1 MTADARDDP
10 AKATDTANA
19 RMTTGTDD
27 GPRDDGDIGDDR
39 DSSASTPRDG
49 RGRDARG
56 LRARIAVE
64 LWRAIRHYRAR
75 VLAALALLLLAKAAA
90 VSVPLLLKDI
100 VDGLGRTAGQ
110 PIALPVLLLFAY
122 AVVRFAANALNE
134 VRDMTFVQV
143 TQHAVAS
150 FTVRT
155 FGHLHRLG
163 ARFHSQRETGAVV
176 RDLEK
181 GTAGIGYLLGVAVF
195 TVVPTAIEIGSVLV
209 IVIGKYGGGFTAIIL
224 VTFAVYAAYTT
235 VFTRRRMRYQRRVN
249 VLEAESNARVVD
261 SLLNVDT
268 VKYFA
273 REDVERSRLERVLD
287 AWREAGVD
295 NQYALSTLHIGQSA
309 CIGAGIA
316 AVMLL
321 AGQHVARGTMTVGD
335 LVLINAYIIQISLP
349 LNALGFVFR
358 EAHDAMT
365 NIERLFGLLDARGK
379 PGEEGDAP
387 GAQPLAVRGGAI
399 EFEHVDFGYEPS
411 RQILWDVS
419 FRVEPGQSVA
429 VVGGSGS
436 GKSTLARL
444 LFRLYQPDAGT
455 IRIDGQDLRLV
466 TERSLR
472 DALGIVPQD
481 TILFNDTLAYNIA
494 YGKRDATRGEVI
506 AAARGAQLDAFI
518 ERLPDAYDT
527 RVGERGVRLSGG
539 ERQRVAIARA
549 LLKAPPIVVF
559 DEATSAL
566 DTRSERAIQQELMR
580 VARHRTSLVIA
591 HRLSTIVDADRILVM
606 EHGRLVEQGTHD
618 ELLAS
623 DGVYAQ
629 MWSLQAKQREL
640 ERTEAKFALQPVR
653 INPLVAQVLDAL
665 AEAAARRGVPVFRE
679 LSNEDLVVKADP
691 AALRRFV
698 WELCR
703 GGIDT
708 SGGGRV
714 EVRTARH
721 DPDARITITCTGV
734 DAPELSLADLERLQG
749 AIEDAGGYVVR
760 ERDDVGVTLHLSLPL
775 CAVAPASLQPADA
788 AAPNPGPG
796 AVAAADAKPL
806 DGVRVACVD
815 DHDEAREALA
825 ALLQVAGADV
835 RVFASGH
842 ALLDEMRNTR
852 RADWPAL
859 LVCDIDLGADEEDGY
874 TVMRRVR
881 QLDAERARDGRAP
894 LEALALSGHARERDR
909 TRAVEAGFHAY
920 LTKPAA
926 AADLIATLRALALS
940 SGDIHA
946 EPFESDAPRSPDR
959 APRR

>member
-1 MTADARDDP
+1 MTAGIDDTRPARRGG
-10 AKATDTANA
+10 TA
-19 RMTTGTDD
+19 
-27 GPRDDGDIGDDR
+27 
-39 DSSASTPRDG
+39 
-49 RGRDARG
+49 GRDRRDERG
-56 LRARIAVE
+56 LRLRIAAE
-64 LWRAIRHYRAR
+64 LGRAIWHYRAR
-75 VLAALALLLLAKAAA
+75 VLAAIALLMLAKAAA
-90 VSVPLLLKDI
+90 VAVPLLLKDI
-100 VDGLGRTAGQ
+100 VNGFGRAAGQ
-110 PIALPVLLLFAY
+110 PVAWPVLLLFAY
-122 AVVRFAANALNE
+122 AVVRFASNALNE

-143 TQHAVAS
+143 TQHTVAS

-163 ARFHSQRETGAVV
+163 ARFHAQRETGAVV

-195 TVVPTAIEIGSVLV
+195 TVVPTAIEIGSVIA
-209 IVIGKYGGGFTAIIL
+209 IVIGKYGSGFTAIIV
-224 VTFAVYAAYTT
+224 VTFGVYAACTV
-235 VFTRRRMRYQRRVN
+235 VFTRRRMRVQRRVN
-249 VLEAESNARVVD
+249 ALEAESNARVVD

-273 REDVERSRLERVLD
+273 REDVERDRLERVLD
-287 AWREAGVD
+287 AWREAGID

-321 AGQHVARGTMTVGD
+321 AGQQVARGAMTVGD

-358 EAHDAMT
+358 EANDAMT
-365 NIERLFGLLDARGK
+365 NVERLFGLLDARGK
-379 PGEEGDAP
+379 PGEDGDAP

-399 EFEHVDFGYEPS
+399 EFAHVDFGYEPG
-411 RQILWDVS
+411 RQILSDVS
-419 FRVEPGQSVA
+419 FRIEPGQTVA

-494 YGKRDATRGEVI
+494 YGKRDATRGDVI

-566 DTRSERAIQQELMR
+566 DMRAERAIQQELMR
-580 VARHRTSLVIA
+580 VARHRTTLIIA

-606 EHGRLVEQGTHD
+606 EHGRLVEHGTHD
-618 ELLAS
+618 ALLAS
-623 DGVYAQ
+623 GGVYAQ

-640 ERTEAKFALQPVR
+640 ARTEAKFARQPVR
-653 INPLVAQVLDAL
+653 INPLVSQVLDSL
-665 AEAAARRGVPVFRE
+665 ADEAARRGVPVFRH
-679 LSNEDLVVKADP
+679 LSDEDLVVNADP

-703 GGIDT
+703 GGIDA
-708 SGGGRV
+708 SGGGHL

-721 DPDARITITCTGV
+721 DPEARITIACA
-734 DAPELSLADLERLQG
+734 DADALELSLLDLERLQG
-749 AIEDAGGYVVR
+749 AIEEAGGYVVR
-760 ERDDVGVTLHLSLPL
+760 ERDDTGVTLHLSLPMYV
-775 CAVAPASLQPADA
+775 VAPEPVQPAGSMPPSDA
-788 AAPNPGPG
+788 PAR
-796 AVAAADAKPL
+796 PL
-806 DGVRVACVD
+806 DGLVIAYVD
-815 DHDEAREALA
+815 DHDEARDALA
-825 ALLQVAGADV
+825 ALLQLAGAHV
-835 RVFASGH
+835 HAYASGQ
-842 ALLDEMRNTR
+842 ALLDDLWRAR

-859 LVCDIDLGADEEDGY
+859 LVCDIDLGDDEDDGY
-874 TVMRRVR
+874 AVMSRVR
-881 QLDAERARDGRAP
+881 QLDAARDRAGRAP

-920 LTKPAA
+920 LTKPAV
-926 AADLIATLRALALS
+926 AADLIAALRALAFS
-940 SGDIHA
+940 SGESHA
-946 EPFESDAPRSPDR
+946 EPSPPDARHTDR
-959 APRR
+959 PTRG

>member
-1 MTADARDDP
+1 MTA
-10 AKATDTANA
+10 
-19 RMTTGTDD
+19 GTDELTRAGRD
-27 GPRDDGDIGDDR
+27 PRGNGARPDRHGDSR
-39 DSSASTPRDG
+39 DSRERDT
-49 RGRDARG
+49 RG
-56 LRARIAVE
+56 LRMRIALE
-64 LWRAIRHYRAR
+64 LWRAIRHYRTR
-75 VLAALALLLLAKAAA
+75 VFASIVLLVLAKAAA

-100 VDGLGRTAGQ
+100 VDGFGRAAGQ

-143 TQHAVAS
+143 TQHTVAS

-163 ARFHSQRETGAVV
+163 ARFHSQRETGMVV

-181 GTAGIGYLLGVAVF
+181 GTAGIAYLLGVAVF
-195 TVVPTAIEIGSVLV
+195 TIVPTAIEIGSVLV
-209 IVIGKYGGGFTAIIL
+209 IVISKYGGGFTAIIL

-235 VFTRRRMRYQRRVN
+235 VFTRRRTRYQRRVN
-249 VLEAESNARVVD
+249 ALEAESNSLVVD

-287 AWREAGVD
+287 DWREAGVE

-321 AGQHVARGTMTVGD
+321 AGQYVARGTMTVGD

-358 EAHDAMT
+358 EANDAMT
-365 NIERLFGLLDARGK
+365 NIERLFGLLDARGQ
-379 PGEEGDAP
+379 PGEDGDAP

-399 EFEHVDFGYEPS
+399 EFEHVDFSYEPS

-419 FRVEPGQSVA
+419 FRIEPGQSVA

-494 YGKRDATRGEVI
+494 YGRRDATRGDVI
-506 AAARGAQLDAFI
+506 AAARGAQLDTFI

-580 VARHRTSLVIA
+580 VARHRTSLIIA
-591 HRLSTIVDADRILVM
+591 HRLSTIVDVDRILVM

-640 ERTEAKFALQPVR
+640 ERTEAKFARQPVR
-653 INPLVAQVLDAL
+653 INPLVAHVLDSL

-703 GGIDT
+703 GGIDA
-708 SGGGRV
+708 SGGGQV

-721 DPDARITITCTGV
+721 DPEARITITCAGV
-734 DAPELSLADLERLQG
+734 EAPELSLLDLERLQDT
-749 AIEDAGGYVVR
+749 IEDAGGYVVR
-760 ERDDVGVTLHLSLPL
+760 ERDDHGVTLHLSLPM
-775 CAVAPASLQPADA
+775 CAVAPASLQA
-788 AAPNPGPG
+788 AGTG
-796 AVAAADAKPL
+796 ATVPTKPL
-806 DGVRVACVD
+806 AGVRIACVD
-815 DHDEAREALA
+815 DHDEAREALT
-825 ALLQVAGADV
+825 ALLKFAGADA
-835 RVFASGH
+835 RAFASGQ
-842 ALLDEMRNTR
+842 ALLDELWHAR

-859 LVCDIDLGADEEDGY
+859 LVCDIDLGDDEEDGY

-881 QLDAERARDGRAP
+881 QLDAERPRDGRAP

-926 AADLIATLRALALS
+926 ADDLIAALRALAFS
-940 SGDIHA
+940 SGELHA
-946 EPFESDAPRSPDR
+946 EPSESDVPRNPDP

>member
-1 MTADARDDP
+1 LTADERHRP
-10 AKATDTANA
+10 TATAGIA

-27 GPRDDGDIGDDR
+27 KR
-39 DSSASTPRDG
+39 T
-49 RGRDARG
+49 DAGGKRG
-56 LRARIAVE
+56 LRLRIAVE
-64 LWRAIRHYRAR
+64 LWRSIWHYRAR
-75 VLAALALLLLAKAAA
+75 VLAAIALLVLAKAAA

-100 VDGLGRTAGQ
+100 VDDLGRAAGQ

-143 TQHAVAS
+143 TQHTVAS

-163 ARFHSQRETGAVV
+163 ARFHSQRETGGVV

-195 TVVPTAIEIGSVLV
+195 TVVPTALEIGSVLV
-209 IVIGKYGGGFTAIIL
+209 IVISKYGGGFTAIIC
-224 VTFAVYAAYTT
+224 VTFAVYAAYTI

-249 VLEAESNARVVD
+249 ALEAESNSRVVD

-273 REDVERSRLERVLD
+273 REDVERDRLGRVLD

-321 AGQHVARGTMTVGD
+321 AGERVATGAMTVGD

-358 EAHDAMT
+358 EANDAMT
-365 NIERLFGLLDARGK
+365 NIERLFALLDARGK
-379 PGEEGDAP
+379 PGEDGDAP
-387 GAQPLAVRGGAI
+387 GAQPLVVRGGAI

-481 TILFNDTLAYNIA
+481 TILFNDTIAYNIA

-506 AAARGAQLDAFI
+506 AAARSAQLDAFI

-580 VARHRTSLVIA
+580 VAEQRTSLIIA

-618 ELLAS
+618 ELLENN
-623 DGVYAQ
+623 GVYAQ
-629 MWSLQAKQREL
+629 MWALQAKQREL
-640 ERTEAKFALQPVR
+640 ERTEAKFARQPVR
-653 INPLVAQVLDAL
+653 INPLVAHVLDSL
-665 AEAAARRGVPVFRE
+665 ADAAAQRGVPVFRH
-679 LSNEDLVVKADP
+679 LSDEDLVVKADP

-703 GGIDT
+703 GGIDV
-708 SGGGRV
+708 SGGGQI
-714 EVRTARH
+714 EVHTARH
-721 DPDARITITCTGV
+721 DPDARITIVLAGV
-734 DAPELSLADLERLQG
+734 DAPELSLVDLESLQA
-749 AIEDAGGYVVR
+749 AIEEAGGYVVR
-760 ERDDVGVTLHLSLPL
+760 ERDDAGVTLHLSLPMY
-775 CAVAPASLQPADA
+775 AVAPASLDA
-788 AAPNPGPG
+788 AA
-796 AVAAADAKPL
+796 AASDGGAKPL
-806 DGVRVACVD
+806 DGLRIACVD
-815 DHDEAREALA
+815 DHDEAREALT
-825 ALLQVAGADV
+825 ALLKVAGADV
-835 RVFASGH
+835 TAFASGS
-842 ALLDEMRNTR
+842 ALLDDLRRTR

-859 LVCDIDLGADEEDGY
+859 LVCDIDLGDDEDDGY
-874 TVMRRVR
+874 TVMQRVR
-881 QLDAERARDGRAP
+881 QLDAARDREGRAP
-894 LEALALSGHARERDR
+894 LEALALSGHARDRDR

-926 AADLIATLRALALS
+926 AADLIAALRALAFS
-940 SGDIHA
+940 SGETHA
-946 EPFESDAPRSPDR
+946 EPSEPDTRSTDR
-959 APRR
+959 ASRR

>member
-1 MTADARDDP
+1 
-10 AKATDTANA
+10 
-19 RMTTGTDD
+19 MTTGIDETPTRDREAAASRD
-27 GPRDDGDIGDDR
+27 RRDPHPR
-39 DSSASTPRDG
+39 RDG
-49 RGRDARG
+49 HDEGG
-56 LRARIAVE
+56 LRLRIAGE
-64 LWRAIRHYRAR
+64 LWRAIWHYRAR
-75 VLAALALLLLAKAAA
+75 VLAAIVLLVLAKAAA

-100 VDGLGRTAGQ
+100 VDGFGRVAGQ
-110 PIALPVLLLFAY
+110 PAAWPVLLLFAY

-143 TQHAVAS
+143 TQHTVAS

-163 ARFHSQRETGAVV
+163 ARFHARRETGAVV

-195 TVVPTAIEIGSVLV
+195 TIVPTALEIGSVLV
-209 IVIGKYGGGFTAIIL
+209 IVISKYGGGFTAIIF
-224 VTFAVYAAYTT
+224 VTFAVYAAYTV

-249 VLEAESNARVVD
+249 ALEAESNSRVVD

-273 REDVERSRLERVLD
+273 REDVERDRLDRVLD
-287 AWREAGVD
+287 EWREAGVD
-295 NQYALSTLHIGQSA
+295 NQYALSALHIGQSA

-321 AGQHVARGTMTVGD
+321 AGQQVARGAMTIGD

-358 EAHDAMT
+358 ETNDAMT

-379 PGEEGDAP
+379 PGEDGDAP
-387 GAQPLAVRGGAI
+387 GAQPLVVRGGAI

-411 RQILWDVS
+411 RQILFDVS
-419 FRVEPGQSVA
+419 FRIEPGQTIA

-494 YGKRDATRGEVI
+494 YGKREAARGEVI

-580 VARHRTSLVIA
+580 VAQHRTSLIIA

-606 EHGRLVEQGTHD
+606 EYGRLVEQGTHD
-618 ELLAS
+618 ELLES
-623 DGVYAQ
+623 GGVYAQ

-640 ERTEAKFALQPVR
+640 ERTEAKFARQPVR
-653 INPLVAQVLDAL
+653 INPLVSQVLDSL
-665 AEAAARRGVPVFRE
+665 AEAAAQRGVPVFRHV
-679 LSNEDLVVKADP
+679 SDEDLVVNADP

-698 WELCR
+698 WALCR
-703 GGIDT
+703 GAIEAS
-708 SGGGRV
+708 SGGQL

-721 DPDARITITCTGV
+721 DPEARITIACAGV
-734 DAPELSLADLERLQG
+734 DAMELSLIDLERLQD
-749 AIEDAGGYVVR
+749 AIEEAGGYVVR
-760 ERDDVGVTLHLSLPL
+760 ERDDIGVTLHVSLPMV
-775 CAVAPASLQPADA
+775 AVAPASLQPGALPHPDAGTA
-788 AAPNPGPG
+788 AA
-796 AVAAADAKPL
+796 AKPL
-806 DGVRVACVD
+806 DGLRIACVD
-815 DHDEAREALA
+815 DHDEAREALT
-825 ALLQVAGADV
+825 ALLKVAGADV
-835 RVFASGH
+835 HAYASGQ
-842 ALLDEMRNTR
+842 ALLDDLWRAR

-859 LVCDIDLGADEEDGY
+859 LVCDIDLGDDEEDGY
-874 TVMRRVR
+874 TVMSRVR
-881 QLDAERARDGRAP
+881 ELDAARDRDGRAP
-894 LEALALSGHARERDR
+894 LEALALSGHARDRDR

-920 LTKPAA
+920 LTKPAV
-926 AADLIATLRALALS
+926 AADLIAALRALAFS
-940 SGDIHA
+940 SGEIHA
-946 EPFESDAPRSPDR
+946 EPSESDDTRSPER
-959 APRR
+959 ASRR

>member
-1 MTADARDDP
+1 M
-10 AKATDTANA
+10 
-19 RMTTGTDD
+19 
-27 GPRDDGDIGDDR
+27 
-39 DSSASTPRDG
+39 
-49 RGRDARG
+49 
-56 LRARIAVE
+56 RIALE
-64 LWRAIRHYRAR
+64 LWRAIRHYRTR
-75 VLAALALLLLAKAAA
+75 VFAAIVLLVLAKAAA

-100 VDGLGRTAGQ
+100 VDGFGRAAGQ

-143 TQHAVAS
+143 TQHTVAS

-163 ARFHSQRETGAVV
+163 ARFHSQRETGMVV

-181 GTAGIGYLLGVAVF
+181 GTAGIAYLLGVAVF
-195 TVVPTAIEIGSVLV
+195 TIVPTAIEIGSVLV
-209 IVIGKYGGGFTAIIL
+209 IVISKYGGGFTAIIL

-235 VFTRRRMRYQRRVN
+235 VFTRRRTRYQRRVN
-249 VLEAESNARVVD
+249 ALEAESNSRVVD

-287 AWREAGVD
+287 DWREAGVE

-321 AGQHVARGTMTVGD
+321 AGQYVARGTMTVGD

-358 EAHDAMT
+358 EANDAMT
-365 NIERLFGLLDARGK
+365 NIERLFGLLDARGQ
-379 PGEEGDAP
+379 PGEDGDAP

-399 EFEHVDFGYEPS
+399 EFEHVDFSYEPS

-419 FRVEPGQSVA
+419 FRIEPGQSIA

-494 YGKRDATRGEVI
+494 YGRRDATRGDVI
-506 AAARGAQLDAFI
+506 AAARGAQLDTFI

-580 VARHRTSLVIA
+580 VARHRTSLIIA

-640 ERTEAKFALQPVR
+640 ERTEAKFARQPVR
-653 INPLVAQVLDAL
+653 INPLVAHVLDSL

-703 GGIDT
+703 GGIDA
-708 SGGGRV
+708 SGGGQV

-721 DPDARITITCTGV
+721 DPEARITITCAGV
-734 DAPELSLADLERLQG
+734 EAPELSLLDLERLQDT
-749 AIEDAGGYVVR
+749 IEDAGGYVVR
-760 ERDDVGVTLHLSLPL
+760 ERDDHGVTLHLSLPM
-775 CAVAPASLQPADA
+775 CAVAPASLQPA
-788 AAPNPGPG
+788 G
-796 AVAAADAKPL
+796 AGATVPTKPL
-806 DGVRVACVD
+806 DGVRIACVD
-815 DHDEAREALA
+815 DHDEAREALT
-825 ALLQVAGADV
+825 ALLKFAGADV
-835 RVFASGH
+835 RAFASGQ
-842 ALLDEMRNTR
+842 ALLDDLWHAR

-859 LVCDIDLGADEEDGY
+859 LVCDIDLGDDEEDGY
-874 TVMRRVR
+874 TVMRGVR
-881 QLDAERARDGRAP
+881 QLDAERPRDGRAP

-926 AADLIATLRALALS
+926 ADDLIAALRALAFS
-940 SGDIHA
+940 SGELHA
-946 EPFESDAPRSPDR
+946 EPSESDAPRNPDP

>member
-1 MTADARDDP
+1 MT
-10 AKATDTANA
+10 NGNN
-19 RMTTGTDD
+19 GTDD
-27 GPRDDGDIGDDR
+27 LLRGTGDDR
-39 DSSASTPRDG
+39 DTRGAGAREAG
-49 RGRDARG
+49 RERRERG
-56 LRARIAVE
+56 LRMRIALE
-64 LWRAIRHYRAR
+64 LWRAIWQYRAR
-75 VLAALALLLLAKAAA
+75 VLAAVALLVLAKAAA
-90 VSVPLLLKDI
+90 ISVPLLLKEI
-100 VDGLGRTAGQ
+100 IDGFAGAARQ
-110 PIALPVLLLFAY
+110 PMALPVWLLFAY

-143 TQHAVAS
+143 TQHTVAS
-150 FTVRT
+150 FTTRT

-163 ARFHSQRETGAVV
+163 ARFHAQRETGAVV

-209 IVIGKYGGGFTAIIL
+209 IVISKYGGGFTAIIL
-224 VTFAVYAAYTT
+224 VTFAVYAGYTIAL
-235 VFTRRRMRYQRRVN
+235 TRRRMRYQRRVN
-249 VLEAESNARVVD
+249 ALEAESNSRVVD

-287 AWREAGVD
+287 AWRDAGVD

-358 EAHDAMT
+358 EANDALT

-379 PGEEGDAP
+379 PGEDGDAA
-387 GAQPLAVRGGAI
+387 GAQPLVVRGGAI

-419 FRVEPGQSVA
+419 FRIEPGQSVA

-444 LFRLYQPDAGT
+444 LFRLYQPDAGI

-481 TILFNDTLAYNIA
+481 TILFNDTLAYNIG
-494 YGKRDATRGEVI
+494 YGKRDATRAEII
-506 AAARGAQLDAFI
+506 AAARSAQLDAFI

-580 VARHRTSLVIA
+580 VAQHRTSLIIA
-591 HRLSTIVDADRILVM
+591 HRLSTVVDADRILVM

-623 DGVYAQ
+623 GGVYAQ
-629 MWSLQAKQREL
+629 MWALQAKQREL
-640 ERTEAKFALQPVR
+640 ERTEAKFARLPVR
-653 INPLVAQVLDAL
+653 INPLVAQVLDSL
-665 AEAAARRGVPVFRE
+665 ADAAAQRAVPVFRQ
-679 LSNEDLVVKADP
+679 LADEDLVVKADA

-698 WELCR
+698 WEMCR
-703 GGIDT
+703 AGIDA
-708 SGGGRV
+708 SGGGQL

-721 DPDARITITCTGV
+721 DPDARITITCAGV
-734 DAPELSLADLERLQG
+734 DAPELSLVDLDPLQT
-749 AIEDAGGYVVR
+749 AIEEAGGYVVR
-760 ERDDVGVTLHLSLPL
+760 ERDDNGLTLHLSLPMS
-775 CAVAPASLQPADA
+775 AVAPASTDAQPA
-788 AAPNPGPG
+788 G
-796 AVAAADAKPL
+796 AKPL
-806 DGVRVACVD
+806 DGLRVACVD
-815 DHDEAREALA
+815 DHDEAREALT
-825 ALLQVAGADV
+825 ALLQTAGADV
-835 RVFASGH
+835 HAFASGQ
-842 ALLDEMRNTR
+842 ALLDDLWRTR
-852 RADWPAL
+852 RAEWPAL
-859 LVCDIDLGADEEDGY
+859 LVCDIDLGDDEDDGY
-874 TVMRRVR
+874 AVMSRVR
-881 QLDAERARDGRAP
+881 QLDAERPRDGRAP

-926 AADLIATLRALALS
+926 AADLIATLRALATS
-940 SGDIHA
+940 TGEIHA
-946 EPFESDAPRSPDR
+946 EPSEPDDSRNADA
-959 APRR
+959 AARR

>member
-1 MTADARDDP
+1 
-10 AKATDTANA
+10 
-19 RMTTGTDD
+19 MTTGIDETPIKDREAAA
-27 GPRDDGDIGDDR
+27 GRD
-39 DSSASTPRDG
+39 P
-49 RGRDARG
+49 RGRRPRHDERG
-56 LRARIAVE
+56 LRLRIAVE
-64 LWRAIRHYRAR
+64 LWRAIWHYRTR
-75 VLAALALLLLAKAAA
+75 VLAAIVLLVLAKAAA

-100 VDGLGRTAGQ
+100 VDGFGRAAGQ
-110 PIALPVLLLFAY
+110 PMAWPVLLLFAY
-122 AVVRFAANALNE
+122 AVVRFASNALNE

-143 TQHAVAS
+143 TQHTVAS

-163 ARFHSQRETGAVV
+163 ARFHAQRETGAVV

-195 TVVPTAIEIGSVLV
+195 TVVPTALEIGSVLV
-209 IVIGKYGGGFTAIIL
+209 IVISKYGGGFTAIIF
-224 VTFAVYAAYTT
+224 VTFSVYAAYTV

-249 VLEAESNARVVD
+249 ALEAESNSRVVD

-273 REDVERSRLERVLD
+273 REDVERDRLDRVLD
-287 AWREAGVD
+287 EWREAGVD
-295 NQYALSTLHIGQSA
+295 NQYALSALHIGQSA

-321 AGQHVARGTMTVGD
+321 AGQQVARGAMTIGD

-358 EAHDAMT
+358 EANDAMT

-379 PGEEGDAP
+379 PGEDGDAP
-387 GAQPLAVRGGAI
+387 GAQPLVVRGGAI

-411 RQILWDVS
+411 RQILFDVS
-419 FRVEPGQSVA
+419 FRIEPGQTIA

-580 VARHRTSLVIA
+580 VAQHRTSLIIA

-606 EHGRLVEQGTHD
+606 EHGRLVEHGTHD
-618 ELLAS
+618 ELLES
-623 DGVYAQ
+623 GGVYAQ

-640 ERTEAKFALQPVR
+640 ERTEAKFARQPVR
-653 INPLVAQVLDAL
+653 INPLVSQVLDSL
-665 AEAAARRGVPVFRE
+665 AEAAARRGVPVFRHV
-679 LSNEDLVVKADP
+679 SDEDLVVNADP

-703 GGIDT
+703 GAIEAR
-708 SGGGRV
+708 SGGQL
-714 EVRTARH
+714 EVHTARH
-721 DPDARITITCTGV
+721 DPEARITIACTGV
-734 DAPELSLADLERLQG
+734 DATELSLIDLERLQD
-749 AIEDAGGYVVR
+749 AIEEAGGYVVR
-760 ERDDVGVTLHLSLPL
+760 ERDDTGVTLHVSLPMY
-775 CAVAPASLQPADA
+775 AVAPASMQPAGAVPNPAGA
-788 AAPNPGPG
+788 AAT
-796 AVAAADAKPL
+796 AKPL
-806 DGVRVACVD
+806 DGLRIACVD
-815 DHDEAREALA
+815 DHDEAREALG
-825 ALLQVAGADV
+825 ALLKVAGADV
-835 RVFASGH
+835 HAYASGQ
-842 ALLDEMRNTR
+842 ALLDDLWRAR

-859 LVCDIDLGADEEDGY
+859 LVCDIDLGDDEDDGY
-874 TVMRRVR
+874 AVMSRVR
-881 QLDAERARDGRAP
+881 QLDAARDRDGRAP
-894 LEALALSGHARERDR
+894 LEALALSGHARDRDR

-920 LTKPAA
+920 LTKPAV
-926 AADLIATLRALALS
+926 AADLIAALRALAFS
-940 SGDIHA
+940 SGEIHA
-946 EPFESDAPRSPDR
+946 EPSEPDDTRSPER
-959 APRR
+959 ASRR

>member
-1 MTADARDDP
+1 MRRQP
-10 AKATDTANA
+10 AA
-19 RMTTGTDD
+19 
-27 GPRDDGDIGDDR
+27 P
-39 DSSASTPRDG
+39 P
-49 RGRDARG
+49 RGRRDERG
-56 LRARIAVE
+56 LRVRIAVE
-64 LWRAIRHYRAR
+64 LWRAIWHYRTR
-75 VLAALALLLLAKAAA
+75 VLAAIVLLVLAKAAA

-100 VDGLGRTAGQ
+100 VDGFGRAAGQ
-110 PIALPVLLLFAY
+110 PMAWPVLLLFAY
-122 AVVRFAANALNE
+122 AVVRFASNALNE

-143 TQHAVAS
+143 TQHTVAS

-163 ARFHSQRETGAVV
+163 ARFHAQRETGAVV

-195 TVVPTAIEIGSVLV
+195 TIVPTAIEIGSVLV
-209 IVIGKYGGGFTAIIL
+209 IVISKYGGGFTAIIF
-224 VTFAVYAAYTT
+224 VTFAVYAAYTV

-249 VLEAESNARVVD
+249 ALEAESNSRVVD

-273 REDVERSRLERVLD
+273 REDVERDRLDRVLD
-287 AWREAGVD
+287 EWREAGVD
-295 NQYALSTLHIGQSA
+295 NQYALSALHIGQSA

-321 AGQHVARGTMTVGD
+321 AGQQVARGAMTIGD

-358 EAHDAMT
+358 EANDAMT

-379 PGEEGDAP
+379 PGEDGDAP
-387 GAQPLAVRGGAI
+387 GAQPLVVRGGAI

-411 RQILWDVS
+411 RQILFDVS
-419 FRVEPGQSVA
+419 FRIEPGQTIA

-580 VARHRTSLVIA
+580 VAQHRTSLIIA

-606 EHGRLVEQGTHD
+606 EHGRLVEHGTHD
-618 ELLAS
+618 ELLES
-623 DGVYAQ
+623 GGVYAQ

-640 ERTEAKFALQPVR
+640 ERTEAKFARQPVR
-653 INPLVAQVLDAL
+653 INPLVSQVLDSL
-665 AEAAARRGVPVFRE
+665 AEAAARRGVPVFRHV
-679 LSNEDLVVKADP
+679 SDEDLVVNADP

-703 GGIDT
+703 GAIEAS
-708 SGGGRV
+708 SGGQL

-721 DPDARITITCTGV
+721 DPEARITIACTGV
-734 DAPELSLADLERLQG
+734 DATELSLIDLERLQD
-749 AIEDAGGYVVR
+749 AIEEAGGYVVR
-760 ERDDVGVTLHLSLPL
+760 ERDDTGVTLHLSLPMY
-775 CAVAPASLQPADA
+775 AVAPASMQPAGAVSNLAAGA
-788 AAPNPGPG
+788 AAT
-796 AVAAADAKPL
+796 AKPL
-806 DGVRVACVD
+806 DGLRIACVD
-815 DHDEAREALA
+815 DHDEAREALG
-825 ALLQVAGADV
+825 ALLKVAGADV
-835 RVFASGH
+835 HAYASGQ
-842 ALLDEMRNTR
+842 ALLDDLWRAR

-859 LVCDIDLGADEEDGY
+859 LVCDIDLGDDEDDGY
-874 TVMRRVR
+874 AVMSRVR
-881 QLDAERARDGRAP
+881 QLDAARDRDGRAP
-894 LEALALSGHARERDR
+894 LEALALSGHARDRDR

-920 LTKPAA
+920 LTKPAV
-926 AADLIATLRALALS
+926 AADLIAALRALAFS
-940 SGDIHA
+940 SGEIHA
-946 EPFESDAPRSPDR
+946 EPSEPDDTRSPER
-959 APRR
+959 ASRR

>member
-1 MTADARDDP
+1 MT
-10 AKATDTANA
+10 NGNN
-19 RMTTGTDD
+19 GTDD
-27 GPRDDGDIGDDR
+27 LLRGTGDDR
-39 DSSASTPRDG
+39 DTRGAGAREAG
-49 RGRDARG
+49 RERG
-56 LRARIAVE
+56 LRMRIALE
-64 LWRAIRHYRAR
+64 LWRAIWQYRAR
-75 VLAALALLLLAKAAA
+75 VLAAVALLVLAKAAA
-90 VSVPLLLKDI
+90 ISVPLLLKEI
-100 VDGLGRTAGQ
+100 IDGFAGAARQ
-110 PIALPVLLLFAY
+110 PMALPVWLLFAY

-143 TQHAVAS
+143 TQHTVAS
-150 FTVRT
+150 FTTRT

-163 ARFHSQRETGAVV
+163 ARFHAQRETGAVV

-209 IVIGKYGGGFTAIIL
+209 IVISKYGGGFTAIIL
-224 VTFAVYAAYTT
+224 VTFAVYAGYTIAL
-235 VFTRRRMRYQRRVN
+235 TRRRMRYQRRVN
-249 VLEAESNARVVD
+249 ALEAESNSRVVD

-287 AWREAGVD
+287 AWRDAGVD

-358 EAHDAMT
+358 EANDALT

-379 PGEEGDAP
+379 PGEDGDAP
-387 GAQPLAVRGGAI
+387 GAQPLVVRGGAI

-419 FRVEPGQSVA
+419 FRIEPGQSVA

-444 LFRLYQPDAGT
+444 LFRLYQPDAGI

-481 TILFNDTLAYNIA
+481 TILFNDTLAYNIG
-494 YGKRDATRGEVI
+494 YGKRDATRAEII
-506 AAARGAQLDAFI
+506 AAARSAQLDAFI

-580 VARHRTSLVIA
+580 VAQHRTSLIIA
-591 HRLSTIVDADRILVM
+591 HRLSTVVDADRILVM

-623 DGVYAQ
+623 GGVYAQ
-629 MWSLQAKQREL
+629 MWALQAKQREL
-640 ERTEAKFALQPVR
+640 ERTEAKFARLPVR
-653 INPLVAQVLDAL
+653 INPLVAQVLDSL
-665 AEAAARRGVPVFRE
+665 ADAAAQRAVPVFRQ
-679 LSNEDLVVKADP
+679 LADEDLVVKADA

-698 WELCR
+698 WEMCR
-703 GGIDT
+703 AGIDAARERAVQRRSRAYAAHAVERRAARAADAVRRARSAARASDRHAA
-708 SGGGRV
+708 SGAGPERPAG
-714 EVRTARH
+714 ARDAVQRADVGQRRH
-721 DPDARITITCTGV
+721 ADARDRARRAGARRRRVSRHAAQGRDGREQPRAARPAARRGPVRGSASQRAARSGRHGLGRAGRHRRGAEPGAAAVPVALPVLLQSDPLHEPRARGDRGDDDRAADRCTGNDRDGAAREDRQQRRGRHASGRADRC
-734 DAPELSLADLERLQG
+734 DAHADPRRGPRARVGRGREARRARALRDRAVRARLGQ
-749 AIEDAGGYVVR
+749 R
-760 ERDDVGVTLHLSLPL
+760 
-775 CAVAPASLQPADA
+775 VARRR
-788 AAPNPGPG
+788 G
-796 AVAAADAKPL
+796 VAAAVTGL
-806 DGVRVACVD
+806 
-815 DHDEAREALA
+815 
-825 ALLQVAGADV
+825 
-835 RVFASGH
+835 
-842 ALLDEMRNTR
+842 
-852 RADWPAL
+852 
-859 LVCDIDLGADEEDGY
+859 
-874 TVMRRVR
+874 
-881 QLDAERARDGRAP
+881 
-894 LEALALSGHARERDR
+894 
-909 TRAVEAGFHAY
+909 
-920 LTKPAA
+920 
-926 AADLIATLRALALS
+926 
-940 SGDIHA
+940 
-946 EPFESDAPRSPDR
+946 PRSA
-959 APRR
+959 AP

>member
-1 MTADARDDP
+1 M
-10 AKATDTANA
+10 K
-19 RMTTGTDD
+19 
-27 GPRDDGDIGDDR
+27 DR
-39 DSSASTPRDG
+39 DAAAGRERRQRRDE
-49 RGRDARG
+49 RG
-56 LRARIAVE
+56 LRLRIAVE
-64 LWRAIRHYRAR
+64 LWRAIWRYRAR
-75 VLAALALLLLAKAAA
+75 VVAAVVLLVLAKAAA

-100 VDGLGRTAGQ
+100 VDGFGRAAAQ
-110 PIALPVLLLFAY
+110 PVAWPVLLLFAY
-122 AVVRFAANALNE
+122 AVVRFASNALNE

-143 TQHAVAS
+143 TQHTVAS

-163 ARFHSQRETGAVV
+163 ARFHARRETGAVV

-209 IVIGKYGGGFTAIIL
+209 IVISKYGGGFTAIIF
-224 VTFAVYAAYTT
+224 VTFAVYAAYTV

-249 VLEAESNARVVD
+249 ALEAESNSRVVD

-273 REDVERSRLERVLD
+273 REDVERDRLDRVLD

-321 AGQHVARGTMTVGD
+321 AGQQVARGALTVGD

-358 EAHDAMT
+358 EANDAMT

-379 PGEEGDAP
+379 PGEDGDAP
-387 GAQPLAVRGGAI
+387 GAQPLVVRGGAI

-411 RQILWDVS
+411 RQILSDVS
-419 FRVEPGQSVA
+419 FRIEPGQTVA

-580 VARHRTSLVIA
+580 VARHRTSLIIA

-606 EHGRLVEQGTHD
+606 EHGRLVEHGTHD
-618 ELLAS
+618 ELLES
-623 DGVYAQ
+623 GGVYAQ

-640 ERTEAKFALQPVR
+640 ERTEAKFARQPVR
-653 INPLVAQVLDAL
+653 INPLVSQVLDSL
-665 AEAAARRGVPVFRE
+665 AEAAAQRGVPVFRH
-679 LSNEDLVVKADP
+679 LSDEDLVVEADP

-703 GGIDT
+703 GAVDA
-708 SGGGRV
+708 SRGGQL
-714 EVRTARH
+714 EVRTGRH
-721 DPDARITITCTGV
+721 DPEARITIACAGV
-734 DAPELSLADLERLQG
+734 DATELSLIDLERLQD
-749 AIEDAGGYVVR
+749 AIEEAGGYVVR
-760 ERDDVGVTLHLSLPL
+760 ERDDIGVKLHLSLPI
-775 CAVAPASLQPADA
+775 CAVAPASMQPGDA
-788 AAPNPGPG
+788 VPRPG
-796 AVAAADAKPL
+796 AGAPGSAKPL
-806 DGVRVACVD
+806 DGLRIACVD
-815 DHDEAREALA
+815 DHDEARDALG
-825 ALLQVAGADV
+825 ALLKVAGADV
-835 RVFASGH
+835 RAYASGQ
-842 ALLDEMRNTR
+842 ALLDDLWRAR

-859 LVCDIDLGADEEDGY
+859 LVCDIDLGDDEEDGY
-874 TVMRRVR
+874 TVMSRVR
-881 QLDAERARDGRAP
+881 QLDAARDRDGRAP
-894 LEALALSGHARERDR
+894 LEALALSGHARDHDR
-909 TRAVEAGFHAY
+909 ARAVEAGFHAY
-920 LTKPAA
+920 LTKPAV
-926 AADLIATLRALALS
+926 AADLIAALRALAFS
-940 SGDIHA
+940 SGEIHA
-946 EPFESDAPRSPDR
+946 EPSESDDTRSPER
-959 APRR
+959 GASRR

>member
-1 MTADARDDP
+1 MT
-10 AKATDTANA
+10 NGNN
-19 RMTTGTDD
+19 GTDD
-27 GPRDDGDIGDDR
+27 LLRGTGDDR
-39 DSSASTPRDG
+39 DTRGAGAREAG
-49 RGRDARG
+49 RERRERG
-56 LRARIAVE
+56 LRMRIALE
-64 LWRAIRHYRAR
+64 LWRAIWQYRAR
-75 VLAALALLLLAKAAA
+75 VLAAVALLVLAKAAA
-90 VSVPLLLKDI
+90 ISVPLLLKEI
-100 VDGLGRTAGQ
+100 IDGFAGAARQ
-110 PIALPVLLLFAY
+110 PMALPVWLLFAY

-143 TQHAVAS
+143 TQHTVAS
-150 FTVRT
+150 FTTRT

-163 ARFHSQRETGAVV
+163 ARFHAQRETGAVV

-209 IVIGKYGGGFTAIIL
+209 IVISKYGGGFTAIIL
-224 VTFAVYAAYTT
+224 VTFAVYAAYTIT
-235 VFTRRRMRYQRRVN
+235 LTRRRMRYQRRVN
-249 VLEAESNARVVD
+249 ALEAESNSRVVD

-287 AWREAGVD
+287 AWRDAGVD

-358 EAHDAMT
+358 EANDALT

-379 PGEEGDAP
+379 PGEDGDAP
-387 GAQPLAVRGGAI
+387 GAQPLVVRGGAI

-419 FRVEPGQSVA
+419 FRIEPGQSVA

-444 LFRLYQPDAGT
+444 LFRLYQPDAGI

-481 TILFNDTLAYNIA
+481 TILFNDTLAYNIG
-494 YGKRDATRGEVI
+494 YGKRDSTRAEII
-506 AAARGAQLDAFI
+506 AAARSAQLDAFI

-580 VARHRTSLVIA
+580 VAQHRTSLIIA
-591 HRLSTIVDADRILVM
+591 HRLSTVVDADRILVM

-623 DGVYAQ
+623 GGVYAQ
-629 MWSLQAKQREL
+629 MWALQAKQREL
-640 ERTEAKFALQPVR
+640 ERTEAKFARLPVR
-653 INPLVAQVLDAL
+653 INPLVAQVLDSL
-665 AEAAARRGVPVFRE
+665 ADAAAQRAVPVFRQ
-679 LSNEDLVVKADP
+679 LADEDLVVKADA

-698 WELCR
+698 WEMCR
-703 GGIDT
+703 AGIDA
-708 SGGGRV
+708 SGGGQL

-721 DPDARITITCTGV
+721 DPDARITITCAGV
-734 DAPELSLADLERLQG
+734 DAPELSLVDLDPLQT
-749 AIEDAGGYVVR
+749 AIEEAGGYVVR
-760 ERDDVGVTLHLSLPL
+760 ERDDNGLTLHLSLPMS
-775 CAVAPASLQPADA
+775 AVAPASTDAQPA
-788 AAPNPGPG
+788 G
-796 AVAAADAKPL
+796 AKPL
-806 DGVRVACVD
+806 DGLRIACVD
-815 DHDEAREALA
+815 DHDEAREALT
-825 ALLQVAGADV
+825 ALLQTAGADV
-835 RVFASGH
+835 HAFASGQ
-842 ALLDEMRNTR
+842 ALLDDLWRTR
-852 RADWPAL
+852 RAEWPAL
-859 LVCDIDLGADEEDGY
+859 LVCDIDLGDDEDDGY
-874 TVMRRVR
+874 AVMSRVR
-881 QLDAERARDGRAP
+881 QLDAERPRDGRAP

-926 AADLIATLRALALS
+926 AADLIATLRALATS
-940 SGDIHA
+940 TGEIHA
-946 EPFESDAPRSPDR
+946 EPSEPDDSRNADA
-959 APRR
+959 AARR

>member
-1 MTADARDDP
+1 
-10 AKATDTANA
+10 
-19 RMTTGTDD
+19 MTTGTDD
-27 GPRDDGDIGDDR
+27 PTRGERDDRDDREARGDRARHAAGAARAAPRDD
-39 DSSASTPRDG
+39 PK
-49 RGRDARG
+49 RG
-56 LRARIAVE
+56 LRRRIAGE
-64 LWRAIRHYRAR
+64 LWRAIWRYRAR
-75 VLAALALLLLAKAAA
+75 VLAAIALLILAKAAA

-100 VDGLGRTAGQ
+100 VDGLGRAAGQ

-143 TQHAVAS
+143 TQHTVAT

-195 TVVPTAIEIGSVLV
+195 TIVPTAIEIGSVLM
-209 IVIGKYGGGFTAIIL
+209 IMIGKYGGGFTAIIL
-224 VTFAVYAAYTT
+224 ITFAVYAAYTV

-249 VLEAESNARVVD
+249 ALEAESNSRVVD

-273 REDVERSRLERVLD
+273 REDVERDRLDRVLD
-287 AWREAGVD
+287 EWRDAGVD

-321 AGQHVARGTMTVGD
+321 AGQYVARGTMTVGD

-358 EAHDAMT
+358 EANDAMT
-365 NIERLFGLLDARGK
+365 NVERLFALLDARGK
-379 PGEEGDAP
+379 PGEDGDAP
-387 GAQPLAVRGGAI
+387 GAQPLVVRGGAI

-419 FRVEPGQSVA
+419 FRIEPGQSVA

-472 DALGIVPQD
+472 EALGIVPQD

-494 YGKRDATRGEVI
+494 YGRRDATRADVV

-580 VARHRTSLVIA
+580 VAQHRTSLIIA

-606 EHGRLVEQGTHD
+606 EYGRLVEQGTHD

-623 DGVYAQ
+623 NGVYAQ
-629 MWSLQAKQREL
+629 MWALQAKQREL
-640 ERTEAKFALQPVR
+640 ERTEAKFARQPVR
-653 INPLVAQVLDAL
+653 INPLVAQVLDSL
-665 AEAAARRGVPVFRE
+665 AEAAAARGVPVFRQ
-679 LSNEDLVVKADP
+679 LSDEDLVVKADP
-691 AALRRFV
+691 AALRRFI

-703 GGIDT
+703 GGIDV
-708 SGGGRV
+708 SGGGQV

-721 DPDARITITCTGV
+721 DPDARITITCAGV
-734 DAPELSLADLERLQG
+734 EAPELSLVDLELLQR
-749 AIEDAGGYVVR
+749 AIEEAGGYILR
-760 ERDDVGVTLHLSLPL
+760 ERDDVGVTLHLSLPV
-775 CAVAPASLQPADA
+775 CAVAPASMQL
-788 AAPNPGPG
+788 PG
-796 AVAAADAKPL
+796 AGAPGSDAGATSADAKPPL
-806 DGVRVACVD
+806 DGLRIACVD
-815 DHDEAREALA
+815 DHDEAREALT
-825 ALLQVAGADV
+825 ALLKVAGADV
-835 RVFASGH
+835 QAFASGQ
-842 ALLDEMRNTR
+842 ALLDDLWR
-852 RADWPAL
+852 RRRVDWPTL
-859 LVCDIDLGADEEDGY
+859 LVCDIDLGDDEEDGY
-874 TVMRRVR
+874 AVMRRVR
-881 QLDAERARDGRAP
+881 QLDADRPRDGRAP
-894 LEALALSGHARERDR
+894 LEALALSGHARDRDR

-920 LTKPAA
+920 LTKPAV
-926 AADLIATLRALALS
+926 AADLIAALRALAFS
-940 SGDIHA
+940 SGEIHA
-946 EPFESDAPRSPDR
+946 EPSEPDDHRSRDR

>member
-1 MTADARDDP
+1 
-10 AKATDTANA
+10 
-19 RMTTGTDD
+19 MTTGIDET
-27 GPRDDGDIGDDR
+27 PIKDR
-39 DSSASTPRDG
+39 DAAAGRERRQRRDE
-49 RGRDARG
+49 RG
-56 LRARIAVE
+56 LRLRIAVE
-64 LWRAIRHYRAR
+64 LWRAIWRYRAR
-75 VLAALALLLLAKAAA
+75 VVAAVVLLVLAKAAA

-100 VDGLGRTAGQ
+100 VDGFGRAAAQ
-110 PIALPVLLLFAY
+110 PVAWPVLLLFAY
-122 AVVRFAANALNE
+122 AVVRFASNALNE

-143 TQHAVAS
+143 TQHTVAS

-163 ARFHSQRETGAVV
+163 ARFHARRETGAVV

-209 IVIGKYGGGFTAIIL
+209 IVISKYGGGFTAIIF
-224 VTFAVYAAYTT
+224 VTFAVYAAYTV

-249 VLEAESNARVVD
+249 ALEAESNSRVVD

-273 REDVERSRLERVLD
+273 REDVERDRLDRVLD

-321 AGQHVARGTMTVGD
+321 AGQQVARGALTVGD

-358 EAHDAMT
+358 EANDAMT

-379 PGEEGDAP
+379 PGEDGDAP
-387 GAQPLAVRGGAI
+387 GAQPLVVRGGAI

-411 RQILWDVS
+411 RQILSDVS
-419 FRVEPGQSVA
+419 FRIEPGQTVA

-580 VARHRTSLVIA
+580 VARHRTSLIIA

-606 EHGRLVEQGTHD
+606 EHGRLVEHGTHD
-618 ELLAS
+618 ELLES
-623 DGVYAQ
+623 GGVYAQ

-640 ERTEAKFALQPVR
+640 ERTEAKFARQPVR
-653 INPLVAQVLDAL
+653 INPLVSQVLDSL
-665 AEAAARRGVPVFRE
+665 AEAAAQRGVPVFRH
-679 LSNEDLVVKADP
+679 LSDEDLVVEADP

-703 GGIDT
+703 GAVDA
-708 SGGGRV
+708 SRGGQL
-714 EVRTARH
+714 EVRTGRH
-721 DPDARITITCTGV
+721 DPEARITIACAGV
-734 DAPELSLADLERLQG
+734 DATELSLIDLERLQD
-749 AIEDAGGYVVR
+749 AIEEAGGYVVR
-760 ERDDVGVTLHLSLPL
+760 ERDDIGVKLHLSLPI
-775 CAVAPASLQPADA
+775 CAVAPASMQPGDA
-788 AAPNPGPG
+788 VPRPG
-796 AVAAADAKPL
+796 AGAPGSAKPL
-806 DGVRVACVD
+806 DGLRIACVD
-815 DHDEAREALA
+815 DHDEARDALG
-825 ALLQVAGADV
+825 ALLKVAGADV
-835 RVFASGH
+835 RAYASGQ
-842 ALLDEMRNTR
+842 ALLDDLWRAR

-859 LVCDIDLGADEEDGY
+859 LVCDIDLGDDEEDGY
-874 TVMRRVR
+874 TVMSRVR
-881 QLDAERARDGRAP
+881 QLDAARDRDGRAP
-894 LEALALSGHARERDR
+894 LEALALSGHARDHDR
-909 TRAVEAGFHAY
+909 ARAVEAGFHAY
-920 LTKPAA
+920 LTKPAV
-926 AADLIATLRALALS
+926 AADLIAALRALAFS
-940 SGDIHA
+940 SGEIHA
-946 EPFESDAPRSPDR
+946 EPSESDDTRSPER
-959 APRR
+959 GASRR

>member
-1 MTADARDDP
+1 
-10 AKATDTANA
+10 
-19 RMTTGTDD
+19 MTTGIDD
-27 GPRDDGDIGDDR
+27 
-39 DSSASTPRDG
+39 TPTRHHDAPAARA
-49 RGRDARG
+49 RGDARG
-56 LRARIAVE
+56 LRLRIAGE
-64 LWRAIRHYRAR
+64 LWRAIWRYRAR
-75 VLAALALLLLAKAAA
+75 VLAAIGLLVLAKAAA

-100 VDGLGRTAGQ
+100 VDGFGRVAGQ
-110 PIALPVLLLFAY
+110 PMAWPVLLLFAY
-122 AVVRFAANALNE
+122 AVVRFASNALNE

-143 TQHAVAS
+143 TQHTVAS

-163 ARFHSQRETGAVV
+163 ARFHAQRETGAVV

-195 TVVPTAIEIGSVLV
+195 TIVPTAIEIGSVLV

-224 VTFAVYAAYTT
+224 VTFAVYAAYTV

-249 VLEAESNARVVD
+249 ALEAESNSRVVD

-273 REDVERSRLERVLD
+273 REDVERDRLDRVLD

-321 AGQHVARGTMTVGD
+321 AGQQVARGAMTIGD

-358 EAHDAMT
+358 EANDAMT
-365 NIERLFGLLDARGK
+365 NVERLFGLLDARGK
-379 PGEEGDAP
+379 PGEDGDAP
-387 GAQPLAVRGGAI
+387 GAQPLVVRGGAI

-411 RQILWDVS
+411 RQILFDVS
-419 FRVEPGQSVA
+419 FRIEPGQTIA

-494 YGKRDATRGEVI
+494 YGKRDATRGEVV

-580 VARHRTSLVIA
+580 VAQHRTSLIIA

-606 EHGRLVEQGTHD
+606 EHGRLVEHGTHD
-618 ELLAS
+618 ELLES
-623 DGVYAQ
+623 GGVYAQ

-640 ERTEAKFALQPVR
+640 ERTEAKFARQPVR
-653 INPLVAQVLDAL
+653 INPLVSQVLDAL
-665 AEAAARRGVPVFRE
+665 AEAAAQRGVPVFRHM
-679 LSNEDLVVKADP
+679 SDEDLVVKADP

-703 GGIDT
+703 GAIDAS
-708 SGGGRV
+708 SGGQL

-721 DPDARITITCTGV
+721 DPEARITIACAGV
-734 DAPELSLADLERLQG
+734 DATELSLIDLERLQDT
-749 AIEDAGGYVVR
+749 IEEAGGYVVR
-760 ERDDVGVTLHLSLPL
+760 ERDDIGVTLHLSLPM
-775 CAVAPASLQPADA
+775 CAVAPASMQPGGAVPNADA
-788 AAPNPGPG
+788 G
-796 AVAAADAKPL
+796 VAAAARPL
-806 DGVRVACVD
+806 DGLRIACVD
-815 DHDEAREALA
+815 DHDEARDALT

-835 RVFASGH
+835 HAYASGQ
-842 ALLDEMRNTR
+842 ALLDDLWRAR

-859 LVCDIDLGADEEDGY
+859 LVCDIDLGDDEEDGY
-874 TVMRRVR
+874 TVMSRVR
-881 QLDAERARDGRAP
+881 QLDAARDRDGRAP
-894 LEALALSGHARERDR
+894 LEALALSGHARDRDR

-920 LTKPAA
+920 LTKPAV
-926 AADLIATLRALALS
+926 AADLIAALRALAYS
-940 SGDIHA
+940 SGEIHA
-946 EPFESDAPRSPDR
+946 EPSESDDTRSPER
-959 APRR
+959 ASRR

>member
-1 MTADARDDP
+1 
-10 AKATDTANA
+10 
-19 RMTTGTDD
+19 MTTGIDETPIKDREAAA
-27 GPRDDGDIGDDR
+27 GRDRRGR
-39 DSSASTPRDG
+39 RDG
-49 RGRDARG
+49 RG
-56 LRARIAVE
+56 LRMRIAVE
-64 LWRAIRHYRAR
+64 LWRAIWHYRAR
-75 VLAALALLLLAKAAA
+75 VLAAVVLLVLAKAAA

-100 VDGLGRTAGQ
+100 VDGFGRVAGQ
-110 PIALPVLLLFAY
+110 PMTWPVLLLFAY
-122 AVVRFAANALNE
+122 AVVRFASNALNE

-143 TQHAVAS
+143 TQHTVAT

-163 ARFHSQRETGAVV
+163 ARFHAQRETGAVV

-195 TVVPTAIEIGSVLV
+195 TVVPTALEIGSVLV
-209 IVIGKYGGGFTAIIL
+209 IVISKYGGGFTAIIF
-224 VTFAVYAAYTT
+224 VTFTVYAAYTV

-249 VLEAESNARVVD
+249 ALEAESNSRVVD

-273 REDVERSRLERVLD
+273 REDVERDRLDRVLD
-287 AWREAGVD
+287 EWREAGVD
-295 NQYALSTLHIGQSA
+295 NQYALSALHIGQSA

-321 AGQHVARGTMTVGD
+321 AGQQVARGAMTIGD

-358 EAHDAMT
+358 EANDAMT

-379 PGEEGDAP
+379 PGEDGDAP
-387 GAQPLAVRGGAI
+387 GAQPLVVRGGAI

-411 RQILWDVS
+411 RQILFDVS
-419 FRVEPGQSVA
+419 FRIEPGQTIA

-580 VARHRTSLVIA
+580 VAQHRTSLIIA

-606 EHGRLVEQGTHD
+606 EHGRLVEHGTHD
-618 ELLAS
+618 ELLES
-623 DGVYAQ
+623 GGVYAQ

-640 ERTEAKFALQPVR
+640 ERTEAKFARQPVR
-653 INPLVAQVLDAL
+653 INPLVSQVLDSL
-665 AEAAARRGVPVFRE
+665 AEAAARRGVPVFRHV
-679 LSNEDLVVKADP
+679 SDEDLVVNADP

-703 GGIDT
+703 GAIEAS
-708 SGGGRV
+708 SGGQL
-714 EVRTARH
+714 EVHTARH
-721 DPDARITITCTGV
+721 DPEARITIACTDV
-734 DAPELSLADLERLQG
+734 DATELSLIDLERLQD
-749 AIEDAGGYVVR
+749 AIEEAGGYVVR
-760 ERDDVGVTLHLSLPL
+760 ERDDTGVTLHVSLPMY
-775 CAVAPASLQPADA
+775 AVAPASMQPAGAVPNPAVGA
-788 AAPNPGPG
+788 AAT
-796 AVAAADAKPL
+796 AKPL
-806 DGVRVACVD
+806 DGLRIACVD
-815 DHDEAREALA
+815 DHDEAREALT
-825 ALLQVAGADV
+825 ALLKVAGADV
-835 RVFASGH
+835 HAYASGQ
-842 ALLDEMRNTR
+842 ALLDDLWRAR

-859 LVCDIDLGADEEDGY
+859 LVCDIDLGDDEDDGY
-874 TVMRRVR
+874 AVMSRVR
-881 QLDAERARDGRAP
+881 QLDAARDRDGRAP
-894 LEALALSGHARERDR
+894 LEALALSGHARDRDR

-920 LTKPAA
+920 LTKPAV
-926 AADLIATLRALALS
+926 AADLIAALRALAFS
-940 SGDIHA
+940 SGEIHA
-946 EPFESDAPRSPDR
+946 EPSEPDDIRSSER
-959 APRR
+959 ASRR

>member
-1 MTADARDDP
+1 MT
-10 AKATDTANA
+10 NGNN
-19 RMTTGTDD
+19 GTDD
-27 GPRDDGDIGDDR
+27 LLRGTGDDR
-39 DSSASTPRDG
+39 DTRGAGAREAG
-49 RGRDARG
+49 RERRERG
-56 LRARIAVE
+56 LRMRIALE
-64 LWRAIRHYRAR
+64 LWRAIWQYRAR
-75 VLAALALLLLAKAAA
+75 VLAAVALLVLAKAAA
-90 VSVPLLLKDI
+90 ISVPLLLKEI
-100 VDGLGRTAGQ
+100 IDGFAGAARQ
-110 PIALPVLLLFAY
+110 PMALPVWLLFAY

-143 TQHAVAS
+143 TQHTVAS
-150 FTVRT
+150 FTTRT

-163 ARFHSQRETGAVV
+163 ARFHAQRETGAVV

-209 IVIGKYGGGFTAIIL
+209 IVISKYGGGFTAIIL
-224 VTFAVYAAYTT
+224 VTFAVYAAYTIAL
-235 VFTRRRMRYQRRVN
+235 TRRRMRYQRRVN
-249 VLEAESNARVVD
+249 ALEAESNSRVVD

-287 AWREAGVD
+287 AWRDAGVD

-358 EAHDAMT
+358 EANDALT

-379 PGEEGDAP
+379 PGEDGDAP
-387 GAQPLAVRGGAI
+387 GAQPLVVRGGAI

-419 FRVEPGQSVA
+419 FRIEPGQSVA

-444 LFRLYQPDAGT
+444 LFRLYQPDAGI
-455 IRIDGQDLRLV
+455 IRVDGQDLRLV

-481 TILFNDTLAYNIA
+481 TILFNDTLAYNIG
-494 YGKRDATRGEVI
+494 YGKRDSTRAEII
-506 AAARGAQLDAFI
+506 AAARSAQLDAFI

-580 VARHRTSLVIA
+580 VAQHRTSLIIA
-591 HRLSTIVDADRILVM
+591 HRLSTVVDADRILVM

-623 DGVYAQ
+623 GGVYAQ
-629 MWSLQAKQREL
+629 MWALQAKQREL
-640 ERTEAKFALQPVR
+640 ERTEAKFARLPVR
-653 INPLVAQVLDAL
+653 INPLVAQVLDSL
-665 AEAAARRGVPVFRE
+665 ADAAAQRAVPVFRQ
-679 LSNEDLVVKADP
+679 LADEDLVVKADA

-698 WELCR
+698 WEMCR
-703 GGIDT
+703 AGIDA
-708 SGGGRV
+708 SGGGQL

-721 DPDARITITCTGV
+721 DPDARITITCAGV
-734 DAPELSLADLERLQG
+734 DAPELSLVDLDPLQT
-749 AIEDAGGYVVR
+749 AIEEAGGYVVR
-760 ERDDVGVTLHLSLPL
+760 ERDDNGLTLHLSLPMS
-775 CAVAPASLQPADA
+775 AVAPASTDAQPA
-788 AAPNPGPG
+788 G
-796 AVAAADAKPL
+796 AKPL
-806 DGVRVACVD
+806 DGLRIACVD
-815 DHDEAREALA
+815 DHDEAREALT
-825 ALLQVAGADV
+825 ALLQTAGADV
-835 RVFASGH
+835 HAFASGQ
-842 ALLDEMRNTR
+842 ALLDDLWRTR
-852 RADWPAL
+852 RVEWPAL
-859 LVCDIDLGADEEDGY
+859 LVCDIDLGDDEDDGY
-874 TVMRRVR
+874 AVMSRVR
-881 QLDAERARDGRAP
+881 QLDAERPRDGRAP

-926 AADLIATLRALALS
+926 AADLIATLRALATS
-940 SGDIHA
+940 TGEIHA
-946 EPFESDAPRSPDR
+946 EPSEPDDSRNADA
-959 APRR
+959 AARR

>member
-1 MTADARDDP
+1 TGARGDRRGD
-10 AKATDTANA
+10 
-19 RMTTGTDD
+19 
-27 GPRDDGDIGDDR
+27 PRDSR
-39 DSSASTPRDG
+39 D
-49 RGRDARG
+49 RG
-56 LRARIAVE
+56 LRMRIALE

-75 VLAALALLLLAKAAA
+75 VFAAIVLLLFAKAAA

-100 VDGLGRTAGQ
+100 VDGFGRAAGQ

-143 TQHAVAS
+143 TQHTVAS

-163 ARFHSQRETGAVV
+163 ARFHSQRETGMVV

-209 IVIGKYGGGFTAIIL
+209 IVISKYGGGFTAIIL

-249 VLEAESNARVVD
+249 ALEAESNSRVVD

-287 AWREAGVD
+287 DWREAGVE

-321 AGQHVARGTMTVGD
+321 AGQYVARGTMTVGD

-358 EAHDAMT
+358 EANDAMT
-365 NIERLFGLLDARGK
+365 NIERLFGLLDARGQ
-379 PGEEGDAP
+379 PGEDGDAP

-494 YGKRDATRGEVI
+494 YGKRDATRGDVI
-506 AAARGAQLDAFI
+506 AAARGAQLDTFI

-580 VARHRTSLVIA
+580 VARHRTSLIIA

-640 ERTEAKFALQPVR
+640 ERTEAKFARQPVR
-653 INPLVAQVLDAL
+653 INPLVAHVLDSL
-665 AEAAARRGVPVFRE
+665 SEAATRRGVPVFRE
-679 LSNEDLVVKADP
+679 LSNEDLVVEADP

-703 GGIDT
+703 GGIDA
-708 SGGGRV
+708 SGGGQV

-721 DPDARITITCTGV
+721 DPEARITITCAGV
-734 DAPELSLADLERLQG
+734 EAPELSLLDLERLQDT
-749 AIEDAGGYVVR
+749 IEDAGGYVVR
-760 ERDDVGVTLHLSLPL
+760 ERDDHGVTLHLSLPM
-775 CAVAPASLQPADA
+775 CAVAPASVQPAGA
-788 AAPNPGPG
+788 GPTLPT
-796 AVAAADAKPL
+796 KSL
-806 DGVRVACVD
+806 DGVRIACVD
-815 DHDEAREALA
+815 DHDEAREALT
-825 ALLQVAGADV
+825 ALLKVAGADV
-835 RVFASGH
+835 HAFASGQ
-842 ALLDEMRNTR
+842 ALLDDLWRTR

-859 LVCDIDLGADEEDGY
+859 LVCDIDLGDDEEDGY

-881 QLDAERARDGRAP
+881 QLDAERAREGRAP

-926 AADLIATLRALALS
+926 ADDLIAALRALAFS
-940 SGDIHA
+940 SGELHA
-946 EPFESDAPRSPDR
+946 EPSESDAPRNPDP
-959 APRR
+959 ASRR

>member
-1 MTADARDDP
+1 MT
-10 AKATDTANA
+10 NGNNG
-19 RMTTGTDD
+19 TGDLLRGT
-27 GPRDDGDIGDDR
+27 GDDR
-39 DSSASTPRDG
+39 DTRGAGAREAG
-49 RGRDARG
+49 RERRERG
-56 LRARIAVE
+56 LRMRIALE
-64 LWRAIRHYRAR
+64 LWRAIWQYRAR
-75 VLAALALLLLAKAAA
+75 VLAAVALLVLAKAAA
-90 VSVPLLLKDI
+90 ISVPLLLKEI
-100 VDGLGRTAGQ
+100 IDGFAGAARQ
-110 PIALPVLLLFAY
+110 PMALPVWLLFAY

-143 TQHAVAS
+143 TQHTVAS
-150 FTVRT
+150 FTTRT

-163 ARFHSQRETGAVV
+163 ARFHARRETGAVV

-209 IVIGKYGGGFTAIIL
+209 IVISKYGGGFTAIIL
-224 VTFAVYAAYTT
+224 VTFAVYAAYTIAL
-235 VFTRRRMRYQRRVN
+235 TRRRMRYQRRVN
-249 VLEAESNARVVD
+249 ALEAESNSRVVD

-287 AWREAGVD
+287 AWRDAGVD

-358 EAHDAMT
+358 EANDALT

-379 PGEEGDAP
+379 PGEDGDAP
-387 GAQPLAVRGGAI
+387 GAQPLVVRGGAI

-419 FRVEPGQSVA
+419 FRIEPGQSVA

-444 LFRLYQPDAGT
+444 LFRLYQPDAGI

-481 TILFNDTLAYNIA
+481 TILFNDTLAYNIG
-494 YGKRDATRGEVI
+494 YGKRDATRAEII
-506 AAARGAQLDAFI
+506 AAARSAQLDAFI

-580 VARHRTSLVIA
+580 VAQHRTSLIIA
-591 HRLSTIVDADRILVM
+591 HRLSTVVDADRILVM

-623 DGVYAQ
+623 GGVYAQ
-629 MWSLQAKQREL
+629 MWALQAKQREL
-640 ERTEAKFALQPVR
+640 ERTEAKFARLPVR
-653 INPLVAQVLDAL
+653 INPLVAQVLDSL
-665 AEAAARRGVPVFRE
+665 ADAAAQRAVPVFRQ
-679 LSNEDLVVKADP
+679 LADEDLVVKADA

-698 WELCR
+698 WEMCR
-703 GGIDT
+703 AGIDA
-708 SGGGRV
+708 SGGGQL

-721 DPDARITITCTGV
+721 DPDARITITCAGV
-734 DAPELSLADLERLQG
+734 DAPELSLVDLDPLQT
-749 AIEDAGGYVVR
+749 AIEEAGGYVVR
-760 ERDDVGVTLHLSLPL
+760 ERDDNGLTLHLSLPMS
-775 CAVAPASLQPADA
+775 AVAPASTDAQPA
-788 AAPNPGPG
+788 G
-796 AVAAADAKPL
+796 AKPL
-806 DGVRVACVD
+806 DGLRVACVD
-815 DHDEAREALA
+815 DHDEAREALT
-825 ALLQVAGADV
+825 ALLQTAGADV
-835 RVFASGH
+835 HAFASGQ
-842 ALLDEMRNTR
+842 ALLDDLWRTR
-852 RADWPAL
+852 RAEWPAL
-859 LVCDIDLGADEEDGY
+859 LVCDIDLGDDEDDGY
-874 TVMRRVR
+874 AVMSRVR
-881 QLDAERARDGRAP
+881 QLDAERPRDGRAP

-926 AADLIATLRALALS
+926 AADLIATLRALATS
-940 SGDIHA
+940 TGEIHA
-946 EPFESDAPRSPDR
+946 EPSEPDDSRNADA
-959 APRR
+959 AARR

>member
-1 MTADARDDP
+1 MTA
-10 AKATDTANA
+10 
-19 RMTTGTDD
+19 GTDEL
-27 GPRDDGDIGDDR
+27 
-39 DSSASTPRDG
+39 TRDG
-49 RGRDARG
+49 RDPRGNGARPDRHGDSRDSRERDTRG
-56 LRARIAVE
+56 LRMRIALE
-64 LWRAIRHYRAR
+64 LWRAIRHYRTR
-75 VLAALALLLLAKAAA
+75 VFAAIVLLVLAKAAA

-100 VDGLGRTAGQ
+100 VDGFGRATGQ

-143 TQHAVAS
+143 TQHTVAS

-163 ARFHSQRETGAVV
+163 ARFHSQRETGMVV

-181 GTAGIGYLLGVAVF
+181 GTAGIAYLLGVAVF
-195 TVVPTAIEIGSVLV
+195 TIVPTAIEIGSVLV
-209 IVIGKYGGGFTAIIL
+209 IVISKYGGGFTAIIL

-235 VFTRRRMRYQRRVN
+235 VFTRRRTRYQRRVN
-249 VLEAESNARVVD
+249 ALEAESNSRVVD

-287 AWREAGVD
+287 DWREAGVE

-321 AGQHVARGTMTVGD
+321 AGQYVARGTMTVGD

-358 EAHDAMT
+358 EANDAMT
-365 NIERLFGLLDARGK
+365 NIERLFGLLDARGQ
-379 PGEEGDAP
+379 PGEDGDAP

-399 EFEHVDFGYEPS
+399 EFEHVDFSYEPS

-419 FRVEPGQSVA
+419 FRIEPGQSVA

-494 YGKRDATRGEVI
+494 YGRRDATRGDVI
-506 AAARGAQLDAFI
+506 AAARGAQLDTFI

-580 VARHRTSLVIA
+580 VARHRTSLIIA

-640 ERTEAKFALQPVR
+640 ERTEAKFARQPVR
-653 INPLVAQVLDAL
+653 INPLVAHVLDSL

-703 GGIDT
+703 GGIDA
-708 SGGGRV
+708 SGGGQV

-721 DPDARITITCTGV
+721 DPEARITITCAGV
-734 DAPELSLADLERLQG
+734 EAPELSLLDLERLQDT
-749 AIEDAGGYVVR
+749 IEDAGGYVVR
-760 ERDDVGVTLHLSLPL
+760 ERDDHGVTLHLSLPM
-775 CAVAPASLQPADA
+775 CAVAPASLQA
-788 AAPNPGPG
+788 AGTG
-796 AVAAADAKPL
+796 ATVPTKPL
-806 DGVRVACVD
+806 DGVRIACVD
-815 DHDEAREALA
+815 DHDEAREALT
-825 ALLQVAGADV
+825 ALLKFAGADA
-835 RVFASGH
+835 RAFASGQ
-842 ALLDEMRNTR
+842 ALLDELWHAR

-859 LVCDIDLGADEEDGY
+859 LVCDIDLGDDEEDGY

-881 QLDAERARDGRAP
+881 QLDAERPRDGRAP

-926 AADLIATLRALALS
+926 ADDLIAALRALAFS
-940 SGDIHA
+940 SGELHA
-946 EPFESDAPRSPDR
+946 EPSESDAPRNPDP

>member
-1 MTADARDDP
+1 
-10 AKATDTANA
+10 
-19 RMTTGTDD
+19 MTTGIDETPVNERDAAAGRD
-27 GPRDDGDIGDDR
+27 PRDHRHRRHRHDR
-39 DSSASTPRDG
+39 
-49 RGRDARG
+49 RG
-56 LRARIAVE
+56 LRVRIAVE
-64 LWRAIRHYRAR
+64 LWRAIWHYRAR
-75 VLAALALLLLAKAAA
+75 VLAAIVLLVLAKAAA

-100 VDGLGRTAGQ
+100 VDGFGRAAGQ
-110 PIALPVLLLFAY
+110 PMAWPVLLLFAY
-122 AVVRFAANALNE
+122 AVVRFASNALNE

-143 TQHAVAS
+143 TQHTVAS

-163 ARFHSQRETGAVV
+163 ARFHAQRETGAVV

-195 TVVPTAIEIGSVLV
+195 TIVPTAIEIGSVLV

-224 VTFAVYAAYTT
+224 VTFAVYAAYTV

-249 VLEAESNARVVD
+249 ALEAESNSRVVD

-273 REDVERSRLERVLD
+273 REDVERNRLDRVLD

-321 AGQHVARGTMTVGD
+321 AGQQVARGAMTIGD

-358 EAHDAMT
+358 EANDAMT

-379 PGEEGDAP
+379 PGEDGDAP
-387 GAQPLAVRGGAI
+387 GAQPLVVRGGAI

-411 RQILWDVS
+411 RQILFDVS
-419 FRVEPGQSVA
+419 FRIEPGQTIA

-580 VARHRTSLVIA
+580 VAQHRTSLIIA

-606 EHGRLVEQGTHD
+606 EYGRLVEQGTHD
-618 ELLAS
+618 DLLES
-623 DGVYAQ
+623 GGVYAQ

-640 ERTEAKFALQPVR
+640 ERTEAKFARQPVR
-653 INPLVAQVLDAL
+653 INPLVSQVLDSL
-665 AEAAARRGVPVFRE
+665 AEAAALRGVPVFRHV
-679 LSNEDLVVKADP
+679 SDEDLVVNADP

-703 GGIDT
+703 GAIEAS
-708 SGGGRV
+708 SGGQL

-721 DPDARITITCTGV
+721 DPEARITIACAGV
-734 DAPELSLADLERLQG
+734 DATELSLIDLERLQD
-749 AIEDAGGYVVR
+749 AIEEVGGYVVR
-760 ERDDVGVTLHLSLPL
+760 ERDDTGVTLHLSLPMY
-775 CAVAPASLQPADA
+775 AVAPASMQPDGASPHPEAGKA
-788 AAPNPGPG
+788 AT
-796 AVAAADAKPL
+796 AKPL
-806 DGVRVACVD
+806 DGLRIACVD
-815 DHDEAREALA
+815 DHDEAREALT
-825 ALLQVAGADV
+825 ALLKVAGADV
-835 RVFASGH
+835 HAYASGQ
-842 ALLDEMRNTR
+842 ALLDDLWRAR

-859 LVCDIDLGADEEDGY
+859 LVCDIDLGDDEEDGY
-874 TVMRRVR
+874 AVMARVR
-881 QLDAERARDGRAP
+881 QLDAARERDGRAP
-894 LEALALSGHARERDR
+894 LEALALSGHARDRDR

-920 LTKPAA
+920 LTKPAV
-926 AADLIATLRALALS
+926 AADLIAALRALAFS
-940 SGDIHA
+940 SGEIHA
-946 EPFESDAPRSPDR
+946 EPSESDDTRSPER
-959 APRR
+959 TSRR

>member
-1 MTADARDDP
+1 M
-10 AKATDTANA
+10 
-19 RMTTGTDD
+19 
-27 GPRDDGDIGDDR
+27 
-39 DSSASTPRDG
+39 
-49 RGRDARG
+49 
-56 LRARIAVE
+56 RIAVE
-64 LWRAIRHYRAR
+64 LWRAIWHYRAR
-75 VLAALALLLLAKAAA
+75 VLAAIVLLVLAKAAA

-100 VDGLGRTAGQ
+100 VDGFGRVAGQ
-110 PIALPVLLLFAY
+110 PMTWPVLLLFAY
-122 AVVRFAANALNE
+122 AVVRFASNALNE

-143 TQHAVAS
+143 TQHTVAT

-163 ARFHSQRETGAVV
+163 ARFHAQRETGTVV

-195 TVVPTAIEIGSVLV
+195 TVVPTALEIGSVLV
-209 IVIGKYGGGFTAIIL
+209 IVISKYGGGFTAIIF
-224 VTFAVYAAYTT
+224 VTFAVYAAYTV

-249 VLEAESNARVVD
+249 ALEAESNSRVVD

-273 REDVERSRLERVLD
+273 REDVERDRLDRVLD
-287 AWREAGVD
+287 EWREAGVD
-295 NQYALSTLHIGQSA
+295 NQYALSALHIGQSA

-321 AGQHVARGTMTVGD
+321 AGQQVARGAMTIGD

-358 EAHDAMT
+358 EANDAMT

-379 PGEEGDAP
+379 PGEDGDAP
-387 GAQPLAVRGGAI
+387 GAQPLVVRGGAI

-411 RQILWDVS
+411 RQILFDVS
-419 FRVEPGQSVA
+419 FRIEPGQTIA

-580 VARHRTSLVIA
+580 VAQHRTSLIIA

-606 EHGRLVEQGTHD
+606 EHGRLVEHGTHD
-618 ELLAS
+618 ELLES
-623 DGVYAQ
+623 GGVYAQ

-640 ERTEAKFALQPVR
+640 ERTEAKFARQPVR
-653 INPLVAQVLDAL
+653 INPLVSQVLDSL
-665 AEAAARRGVPVFRE
+665 AEAAARRGVPVFRHV
-679 LSNEDLVVKADP
+679 SDEDLVVNADP

-703 GGIDT
+703 GAIEAS
-708 SGGGRV
+708 SGGQL

-721 DPDARITITCTGV
+721 DPEARITIACTGV
-734 DAPELSLADLERLQG
+734 DATELSLIDLERLQD
-749 AIEDAGGYVVR
+749 AIEEAGGYVVR
-760 ERDDVGVTLHLSLPL
+760 ERDDTGVTLHVSLPMY
-775 CAVAPASLQPADA
+775 AVAPASMQSD
-788 AAPNPGPG
+788 G
-796 AVAAADAKPL
+796 AVPNAAKPL
-806 DGVRVACVD
+806 DGLRIACVD
-815 DHDEAREALA
+815 DHDEAREALG
-825 ALLQVAGADV
+825 ALLKVAGADV
-835 RVFASGH
+835 HAYASGQ
-842 ALLDEMRNTR
+842 ALLDDLWRAR

-859 LVCDIDLGADEEDGY
+859 LVCDIDLGDDEEDGY
-874 TVMRRVR
+874 TVMSRVR
-881 QLDAERARDGRAP
+881 QLDAARDRDGRAP
-894 LEALALSGHARERDR
+894 LEALALSGHARDRDR

-920 LTKPAA
+920 LTKPAV
-926 AADLIATLRALALS
+926 AADLIAALRALAFS
-940 SGDIHA
+940 SGEIHA
-946 EPFESDAPRSPDR
+946 EPSEPDDIRSPER
-959 APRR
+959 ASRR

>member
-1 MTADARDDP
+1 
-10 AKATDTANA
+10 
-19 RMTTGTDD
+19 MTTGIDD
-27 GPRDDGDIGDDR
+27 TPTRHHDAPAPR
-39 DSSASTPRDG
+39 A
-49 RGRDARG
+49 RGDARG
-56 LRARIAVE
+56 LRLRIAGE
-64 LWRAIRHYRAR
+64 LWRAIWRYRAR
-75 VLAALALLLLAKAAA
+75 VLAAIGLLVLAKAAA

-100 VDGLGRTAGQ
+100 VDGFGRVAGQ
-110 PIALPVLLLFAY
+110 PLAWPVLLLFAY
-122 AVVRFAANALNE
+122 AVVRFASNALNE

-143 TQHAVAS
+143 TQHTVAS

-163 ARFHSQRETGAVV
+163 ARFHAQRETGAVV

-195 TVVPTAIEIGSVLV
+195 TIVPTAIEIGSVLV

-224 VTFAVYAAYTT
+224 VTFAVYAAYTV

-249 VLEAESNARVVD
+249 ALEAESNSRVVD

-273 REDVERSRLERVLD
+273 REDVERDRLDRVLD

-321 AGQHVARGTMTVGD
+321 AGQQVARGAMTIGD

-358 EAHDAMT
+358 EANDAMT
-365 NIERLFGLLDARGK
+365 NVERLFGLLDARGK
-379 PGEEGDAP
+379 PGEDGDAP
-387 GAQPLAVRGGAI
+387 GAQPLVVRGGAI

-411 RQILWDVS
+411 RQILFDVS
-419 FRVEPGQSVA
+419 FRIEPGLTIA

-580 VARHRTSLVIA
+580 VAQHRTSLIIA

-606 EHGRLVEQGTHD
+606 EHGRLVEHGTHD
-618 ELLAS
+618 ELLES
-623 DGVYAQ
+623 GGVYAQ

-640 ERTEAKFALQPVR
+640 ERTEAKFARQPVR
-653 INPLVAQVLDAL
+653 INPLVSQVLDAL
-665 AEAAARRGVPVFRE
+665 AEAAAQRGVPVFRHM
-679 LSNEDLVVKADP
+679 SDEDLVVKADP

-703 GGIDT
+703 GAIDAS
-708 SGGGRV
+708 SGGQL

-721 DPDARITITCTGV
+721 DPEARITIACAGV
-734 DAPELSLADLERLQG
+734 DATELSLIDLERLQDT
-749 AIEDAGGYVVR
+749 IEEAGGYVVR
-760 ERDDVGVTLHLSLPL
+760 ERDDVGVTLHLSLPM
-775 CAVAPASLQPADA
+775 CAVAPASMQPGGAVPNADA
-788 AAPNPGPG
+788 G
-796 AVAAADAKPL
+796 VAATARPL
-806 DGVRVACVD
+806 DGLRIACVD
-815 DHDEAREALA
+815 DHDEARDALT

-835 RVFASGH
+835 HAYASGQ
-842 ALLDEMRNTR
+842 ALLDDLWRAR

-859 LVCDIDLGADEEDGY
+859 LVCDIDLGDDEEDGY
-874 TVMRRVR
+874 TVMSRVR
-881 QLDAERARDGRAP
+881 QLDAARDRDGRAP
-894 LEALALSGHARERDR
+894 LEALALSGHARDRDR

-920 LTKPAA
+920 LTKPAV
-926 AADLIATLRALALS
+926 AADLIAALRALAFS
-940 SGDIHA
+940 SGEIHA
-946 EPFESDAPRSPDR
+946 EPSESDDTRSPER
-959 APRR
+959 ASRR

>member
-1 MTADARDDP
+1 MTPATGDTRRD
-10 AKATDTANA
+10 T
-19 RMTTGTDD
+19 R
-27 GPRDDGDIGDDR
+27 
-39 DSSASTPRDG
+39 S
-49 RGRDARG
+49 
-56 LRARIAVE
+56 LRLRIAGE
-64 LWRAIRHYRAR
+64 LWRAIWRYRAR
-75 VLAALALLLLAKAAA
+75 VLAAIALLVLAKAAA
-90 VSVPLLLKDI
+90 VSVPLLLKEI
-100 VDGLGRTAGQ
+100 VDDFGQ
-110 PIALPVLLLFAY
+110 LAQRPASLPVLLLFAY
-122 AVVRFAANALNE
+122 AVVRFASNALNE

-143 TQHAVAS
+143 TQSTVAA

-195 TVVPTAIEIGSVLV
+195 TIVPTAIEIGSVLV
-209 IVIGKYGGGFTAIIL
+209 IVVSKYGGGFTAIIF
-224 VTFAVYAAYTT
+224 VTFAVYAAYTI

-249 VLEAESNARVVD
+249 ALEAESNSRIVD

-273 REDVERSRLERVLD
+273 REDVERDRLDRVLN
-287 AWREAGVD
+287 AWSDAGVD
-295 NQYALSTLHIGQSA
+295 NQYAVSTLHIGQSA

-321 AGQHVARGTMTVGD
+321 AGERVATGAMTVGD

-358 EAHDAMT
+358 EANDAMT

-379 PGEEGDAP
+379 PGEDGDVP
-387 GAQPLAVRGGAI
+387 GAQPLVVRGGAI

-419 FRVEPGQSVA
+419 FRIEPGQSVA

-455 IRIDGQDLRLV
+455 IRIDGQDLRL
-466 TERSLR
+466 
-472 DALGIVPQD
+472 
-481 TILFNDTLAYNIA
+481 
-494 YGKRDATRGEVI
+494 
-506 AAARGAQLDAFI
+506 

-580 VARHRTSLVIA
+580 VAQHRTSLIIA

-606 EHGRLVEQGTHD
+606 EYGRLVEQGTHD

-623 DGVYAQ
+623 GGVYAQ
-629 MWSLQAKQREL
+629 MWALQAKQREL
-640 ERTEAKFALQPVR
+640 ERTEAKFARQPVR
-653 INPLVAQVLDAL
+653 INPLVSQVLDGL
-665 AEAAARRGVPVFRE
+665 ADAAERRGVPVFRH
-679 LSNEDLVVKADP
+679 LSDEDLIVKADP

-703 GGIDT
+703 NGIDV
-708 SGGGRV
+708 SGSGGRV
-714 EVRTARH
+714 QVYTERH
-721 DPDARITITCTGV
+721 DPDARITVACAGV
-734 DAPELSLADLERLQG
+734 DAPELSLLALEPLQN
-749 AIEDAGGYVVR
+749 AIEEAGGYVVR
-760 ERDDVGVTLHLSLPL
+760 ERDDTGVTLHVALPL
-775 CAVAPASLQPADA
+775 CAIAPASMQPADA
-788 AAPNPGPG
+788 VPAPI
-796 AVAAADAKPL
+796 ADRPL
-806 DGVRVACVD
+806 DGLRIACVD
-815 DHDEAREALA
+815 DHDEARDALT
-825 ALLQVAGADV
+825 ALLTVAGAQVDA
-835 RVFASGH
+835 FASGQ
-842 ALLDEMRNTR
+842 ALLDTLWRAR

-859 LVCDIDLGADEEDGY
+859 LVCDIDLGDDEEDGY
-874 TVMRRVR
+874 TVMTRVR
-881 QLDAERARDGRAP
+881 QLEAARENEDGASSI
-894 LEALALSGHARERDR
+894 EALALSGHARERDR
-909 TRAVEAGFHAY
+909 ARAVEAGFHAY

-926 AADLIATLRALALS
+926 PADLIAALRALAFS
-940 SGDIHA
+940 SGDSHA
-946 EPFESDAPRSPDR
+946 HSSESV
-959 APRR
+959 PRRADRTSRR

>member
-1 MTADARDDP
+1 MTAGIDDTRPARRVG
-10 AKATDTANA
+10 AA
-19 RMTTGTDD
+19 
-27 GPRDDGDIGDDR
+27 
-39 DSSASTPRDG
+39 
-49 RGRDARG
+49 GRDRRDEPG
-56 LRARIAVE
+56 LRLRIAAE
-64 LWRAIRHYRAR
+64 LWRAIWHYRAR
-75 VLAALALLLLAKAAA
+75 VLAAIALLLLAKAAA
-90 VSVPLLLKDI
+90 VAVPLLLKDI
-100 VDGLGRTAGQ
+100 VDGFDRAAGQ
-110 PIALPVLLLFAY
+110 RVAWPVLLLFAY
-122 AVVRFAANALNE
+122 AVVRFASNALNE

-143 TQHAVAS
+143 TQHTVAS

-163 ARFHSQRETGAVV
+163 ARFHAQRETGAVV

-195 TVVPTAIEIGSVLV
+195 TVVPTAIEIGSVIA
-209 IVIGKYGGGFTAIIL
+209 IVIGRYGSGFTAIIV
-224 VTFAVYAAYTT
+224 VTFGVYAAYTV
-235 VFTRRRMRYQRRVN
+235 VFTRRRMRVQRRVN
-249 VLEAESNARVVD
+249 ALEAESNARVVD

-273 REDVERSRLERVLD
+273 REDVERDRLERVLD
-287 AWREAGVD
+287 AWREAGID

-321 AGQHVARGTMTVGD
+321 AGQQVARGAMTVGD

-358 EAHDAMT
+358 EANDAMT
-365 NIERLFGLLDARGK
+365 NVERLFGLLDARGK
-379 PGEEGDAP
+379 PGEDGDAP

-399 EFEHVDFGYEPS
+399 EFAHVDFGYEPG
-411 RQILWDVS
+411 RQILSDVS
-419 FRVEPGQSVA
+419 FRIEPGQTVA

-494 YGKRDATRGEVI
+494 YGKRDATRGDVI

-566 DTRSERAIQQELMR
+566 DTRAERAIQQELMR
-580 VARHRTSLVIA
+580 VARHRTTLIIA

-606 EHGRLVEQGTHD
+606 EHGRLVEHGTHD
-618 ELLAS
+618 ALLAS
-623 DGVYAQ
+623 GGVYAQ

-640 ERTEAKFALQPVR
+640 ARTEAKFARQPVR
-653 INPLVAQVLDAL
+653 INPLVSQVLDSL
-665 AEAAARRGVPVFRE
+665 ADDAARRGVPVFRH
-679 LSNEDLVVKADP
+679 LSDEDLVVNADP

-703 GGIDT
+703 GGLDA
-708 SGGGRV
+708 SGGGQL

-721 DPDARITITCTGV
+721 DPEARITIACA
-734 DAPELSLADLERLQG
+734 DADALELSLLDLERLQG
-749 AIEDAGGYVVR
+749 AIEEAGGYVVR
-760 ERDDVGVTLHLSLPL
+760 ERDDTGVTLHLSLPMY
-775 CAVAPASLQPADA
+775 AVAPEPAQPAGGMPPPDA
-788 AAPNPGPG
+788 PAR
-796 AVAAADAKPL
+796 PL
-806 DGVRVACVD
+806 DGLVIACVD

-825 ALLQVAGADV
+825 ALLQLAGAHV
-835 RVFASGH
+835 QAYASGQ
-842 ALLDEMRNTR
+842 ALLDDLWRAR

-859 LVCDIDLGADEEDGY
+859 LVCDIDLGDDEDDGY
-874 TVMRRVR
+874 AVMSRVR
-881 QLDAERARDGRAP
+881 QLDAARDRDGRAP

-920 LTKPAA
+920 LTKPAV
-926 AADLIATLRALALS
+926 AADLIAALRALAFS
-940 SGDIHA
+940 SGESHA
-946 EPFESDAPRSPDR
+946 EPSPPDARHTDR
-959 APRR
+959 PTRG

>member
-1 MTADARDDP
+1 MT
-10 AKATDTANA
+10 NGNN
-19 RMTTGTDD
+19 GTDD
-27 GPRDDGDIGDDR
+27 LLRGTGDDR
-39 DSSASTPRDG
+39 DTRGAGAREA
-49 RGRDARG
+49 GRDRRERD
-56 LRARIAVE
+56 LRMRIALE
-64 LWRAIRHYRAR
+64 LWRAIWQYRAR
-75 VLAALALLLLAKAAA
+75 VLAAVALLVLAKAAA
-90 VSVPLLLKDI
+90 ISVPLLLKEI
-100 VDGLGRTAGQ
+100 IDGFAGAARQ
-110 PIALPVLLLFAY
+110 PMALPVWLLFAY

-143 TQHAVAS
+143 TQHTVAS
-150 FTVRT
+150 FTTRT

-163 ARFHSQRETGAVV
+163 ARFHAQRETGAVV

-209 IVIGKYGGGFTAIIL
+209 IVISKYGGGFTAIIL
-224 VTFAVYAAYTT
+224 VTFAVYAGYTIAL
-235 VFTRRRMRYQRRVN
+235 TRRRMRYQRRVN
-249 VLEAESNARVVD
+249 ALEAESNSRVVD

-287 AWREAGVD
+287 AWRDAGVD

-358 EAHDAMT
+358 EANDALT

-379 PGEEGDAP
+379 PGEDGDAP
-387 GAQPLAVRGGAI
+387 GAQPLVVRGGAI

-419 FRVEPGQSVA
+419 FRIEPGQSVA

-444 LFRLYQPDAGT
+444 LFRLYQPDAGI

-481 TILFNDTLAYNIA
+481 TILFNDTLAYNIG
-494 YGKRDATRGEVI
+494 YGKRDATRAEII
-506 AAARGAQLDAFI
+506 AAARSAQLDAFI

-580 VARHRTSLVIA
+580 VAQHRTSLIIA
-591 HRLSTIVDADRILVM
+591 HRLSTVVDADRILVM

-623 DGVYAQ
+623 GGVYAQ
-629 MWSLQAKQREL
+629 MWALQAKQREL
-640 ERTEAKFALQPVR
+640 ERTEAKFARLPVR
-653 INPLVAQVLDAL
+653 INPLVAQVLDSL
-665 AEAAARRGVPVFRE
+665 ADAAAQRAVPVFRQ
-679 LSNEDLVVKADP
+679 LADEDLVVKADA

-698 WELCR
+698 WEMCR
-703 GGIDT
+703 AGIDA
-708 SGGGRV
+708 SGGGQL

-721 DPDARITITCTGV
+721 DPDARITITCAGV
-734 DAPELSLADLERLQG
+734 DAPELSLVDLDPLQT
-749 AIEDAGGYVVR
+749 AIEEAGGYVVR
-760 ERDDVGVTLHLSLPL
+760 ERDDNGLTLHLSLPMS
-775 CAVAPASLQPADA
+775 AVAPASTDAQPA
-788 AAPNPGPG
+788 G
-796 AVAAADAKPL
+796 AKPL
-806 DGVRVACVD
+806 DGLRVACVD
-815 DHDEAREALA
+815 DHDEAREALT
-825 ALLQVAGADV
+825 ALLQTAGADV
-835 RVFASGH
+835 HAFASGQ
-842 ALLDEMRNTR
+842 ALLDDLWRTR
-852 RADWPAL
+852 RAEWPAL
-859 LVCDIDLGADEEDGY
+859 LVCDIDLGDDEDDGY
-874 TVMRRVR
+874 AVMSRVR
-881 QLDAERARDGRAP
+881 QLDAERPRDGRAP

-926 AADLIATLRALALS
+926 AADLIATLRALATS
-940 SGDIHA
+940 TGEIHA
-946 EPFESDAPRSPDR
+946 EPSEPDDSRNADA
-959 APRR
+959 AARR

>member
-1 MTADARDDP
+1 MT
-10 AKATDTANA
+10 NGNNG
-19 RMTTGTDD
+19 TGDLLRGT
-27 GPRDDGDIGDDR
+27 GDDR
-39 DSSASTPRDG
+39 DTRGAGAREAG
-49 RGRDARG
+49 RERRERG
-56 LRARIAVE
+56 LRMRIALE
-64 LWRAIRHYRAR
+64 LWRAIWQYRAR
-75 VLAALALLLLAKAAA
+75 VLAAVALLVLAKAAA
-90 VSVPLLLKDI
+90 ISVPLLLKEI
-100 VDGLGRTAGQ
+100 IDGFAGAARQ
-110 PIALPVLLLFAY
+110 PMALPVWLLFAY

-143 TQHAVAS
+143 TQHTVAS
-150 FTVRT
+150 FTTRT

-163 ARFHSQRETGAVV
+163 ARFHAQRETGAVV

-209 IVIGKYGGGFTAIIL
+209 IVISKYGGGFTAIIL
-224 VTFAVYAAYTT
+224 VTFAVYAAYTIAL
-235 VFTRRRMRYQRRVN
+235 TRRRMRYQRRVN
-249 VLEAESNARVVD
+249 ALEAESNSRVVD

-287 AWREAGVD
+287 AWRDAGVD

-358 EAHDAMT
+358 EANDALT

-379 PGEEGDAP
+379 PGEDGDAP
-387 GAQPLAVRGGAI
+387 GAQPLVVRGGAI

-419 FRVEPGQSVA
+419 FRIEPGQSVA

-444 LFRLYQPDAGT
+444 LFRLYQPDAGI
-455 IRIDGQDLRLV
+455 IRVDGQDLRLV

-481 TILFNDTLAYNIA
+481 TILFNDTLAYNIG
-494 YGKRDATRGEVI
+494 YGKRDSTRAEII
-506 AAARGAQLDAFI
+506 AAARSAQLDAFI

-580 VARHRTSLVIA
+580 VAQHRTSLIIA
-591 HRLSTIVDADRILVM
+591 HRLSTVVDADRILVM

-623 DGVYAQ
+623 GGVYAQ
-629 MWSLQAKQREL
+629 MWALQAKQREL
-640 ERTEAKFALQPVR
+640 ERTEAKFARLPVR
-653 INPLVAQVLDAL
+653 INPLVAQVLDSL
-665 AEAAARRGVPVFRE
+665 ADAAAQRAVPVFRQ
-679 LSNEDLVVKADP
+679 LADEDLVVKADA

-698 WELCR
+698 WEMCR
-703 GGIDT
+703 AGIDA
-708 SGGGRV
+708 SGGGQL

-721 DPDARITITCTGV
+721 DPDARITITCAGV
-734 DAPELSLADLERLQG
+734 DAPELSLVDLDPLHT
-749 AIEDAGGYVVR
+749 AIEEAGGYVVR
-760 ERDDVGVTLHLSLPL
+760 ERDDNGLTLHLSLPMS
-775 CAVAPASLQPADA
+775 AVAPASTDAQPA
-788 AAPNPGPG
+788 G
-796 AVAAADAKPL
+796 AKPL
-806 DGVRVACVD
+806 DGLRIACVD
-815 DHDEAREALA
+815 DHDEAREALT
-825 ALLQVAGADV
+825 ALLQTAGADV
-835 RVFASGH
+835 HAFASGQ
-842 ALLDEMRNTR
+842 ALLDDLWRTR
-852 RADWPAL
+852 RAEWPAL
-859 LVCDIDLGADEEDGY
+859 LVCDIDLGDDEDDGY
-874 TVMRRVR
+874 AVMSRVR
-881 QLDAERARDGRAP
+881 QLDAERPRDGRAP

-926 AADLIATLRALALS
+926 AADLIATLRALATS
-940 SGDIHA
+940 TGEIHA
-946 EPFESDAPRSPDR
+946 EPSEPDDSRNADA
-959 APRR
+959 AARR

>member
-1 MTADARDDP
+1 MTA
-10 AKATDTANA
+10 
-19 RMTTGTDD
+19 GTDEL
-27 GPRDDGDIGDDR
+27 
-39 DSSASTPRDG
+39 ARDG
-49 RGRDARG
+49 RDPRGNGARHDRRDPRDSRDHDVRG
-56 LRARIAVE
+56 LRMRIALE
-64 LWRAIRHYRAR
+64 LWRAIRHYRTR
-75 VLAALALLLLAKAAA
+75 VFAAIVLLVLAKAAA

-100 VDGLGRTAGQ
+100 VDGFGRAAGQ

-143 TQHAVAS
+143 TQHTVAS

-163 ARFHSQRETGAVV
+163 ARFHSQRETGMVV

-181 GTAGIGYLLGVAVF
+181 GTAGIAYLLGVAVF
-195 TVVPTAIEIGSVLV
+195 TIVPTAIEIGSVLV
-209 IVIGKYGGGFTAIIL
+209 IVISKYGGGFTAIIL

-235 VFTRRRMRYQRRVN
+235 VFTRRRTRYQRRVN
-249 VLEAESNARVVD
+249 ALEAESNSRVVD

-287 AWREAGVD
+287 DWREAGVE

-321 AGQHVARGTMTVGD
+321 AGQYVARGTMTVGD

-358 EAHDAMT
+358 EANDAMT
-365 NIERLFGLLDARGK
+365 NIERLFGLLDARGL
-379 PGEEGDAP
+379 PGEDGDAP

-399 EFEHVDFGYEPS
+399 EFEHVDFSYEPS

-419 FRVEPGQSVA
+419 FRIEPGQSIA

-494 YGKRDATRGEVI
+494 YGRRDATRGDVI
-506 AAARGAQLDAFI
+506 AAARGAQLDTFI

-580 VARHRTSLVIA
+580 VARHRTSLIIA

-640 ERTEAKFALQPVR
+640 ERTEAKFARQPVR
-653 INPLVAQVLDAL
+653 INPLVAHVLDSL

-703 GGIDT
+703 GGIDA
-708 SGGGRV
+708 SGGGQV

-721 DPDARITITCTGV
+721 DPEARITITCAGV
-734 DAPELSLADLERLQG
+734 EAPELSLLDLERLQDT
-749 AIEDAGGYVVR
+749 IEDAGGYVVR
-760 ERDDVGVTLHLSLPL
+760 ERDDHGVTLHLSLPM
-775 CAVAPASLQPADA
+775 CAVAPASLQA
-788 AAPNPGPG
+788 AG
-796 AVAAADAKPL
+796 AGATVPTKPL
-806 DGVRVACVD
+806 DGVRIACVD
-815 DHDEAREALA
+815 DHDEAREALT
-825 ALLQVAGADV
+825 ALLKFAGADV
-835 RVFASGH
+835 RAFASGQ
-842 ALLDEMRNTR
+842 ALLDDLWHAR

-859 LVCDIDLGADEEDGY
+859 LVCDIDLGDDEEDGY

-881 QLDAERARDGRAP
+881 QLDAERPRDGRAP

-926 AADLIATLRALALS
+926 ADDLIAALRALAFS
-940 SGDIHA
+940 SGELHA
-946 EPFESDAPRSPDR
+946 EPSESDAPRNPDP

>member
-1 MTADARDDP
+1 MT
-10 AKATDTANA
+10 NGNN
-19 RMTTGTDD
+19 GTDD
-27 GPRDDGDIGDDR
+27 LLRGTGDDR
-39 DSSASTPRDG
+39 DTRGAGAREAG
-49 RGRDARG
+49 RERRERG
-56 LRARIAVE
+56 LRMRIALE
-64 LWRAIRHYRAR
+64 LWRAIWQYRAR
-75 VLAALALLLLAKAAA
+75 VLAAVALLVLAKAAA
-90 VSVPLLLKDI
+90 ISVPLLLKEI
-100 VDGLGRTAGQ
+100 IDGFAGAARQ
-110 PIALPVLLLFAY
+110 PMALPVWLLFAY

-143 TQHAVAS
+143 TQHTVAS
-150 FTVRT
+150 FTTRT

-163 ARFHSQRETGAVV
+163 ARFHAQRETGAVV

-181 GTAGIGYLLGVAVF
+181 GTVGIGYLLGVAVF

-209 IVIGKYGGGFTAIIL
+209 IVISKYGGGFTAIIL
-224 VTFAVYAAYTT
+224 VTFAVYATYTIAL
-235 VFTRRRMRYQRRVN
+235 TRRRMRYQRRVN
-249 VLEAESNARVVD
+249 ALEAESNSRVVD

-287 AWREAGVD
+287 AWRDAGVD

-358 EAHDAMT
+358 EANDALT

-379 PGEEGDAP
+379 PGEDGDAP
-387 GAQPLAVRGGAI
+387 GAQPLVVRGGAI

-419 FRVEPGQSVA
+419 FRIEPGQSVA

-444 LFRLYQPDAGT
+444 LFRLYQPDAGI

-481 TILFNDTLAYNIA
+481 TILFNDTLAYNIG
-494 YGKRDATRGEVI
+494 YGKRDATRAEII
-506 AAARGAQLDAFI
+506 AAARSAQLDAFI

-580 VARHRTSLVIA
+580 VAQHRTSLIIA
-591 HRLSTIVDADRILVM
+591 HRLSTVVDADRILVM

-623 DGVYAQ
+623 GGVYAQ
-629 MWSLQAKQREL
+629 MWALQAKQREL
-640 ERTEAKFALQPVR
+640 ERTEAKFARLPVR
-653 INPLVAQVLDAL
+653 INPLVAQVLDSL
-665 AEAAARRGVPVFRE
+665 ADAAAQRAVPVFRQ
-679 LSNEDLVVKADP
+679 LADEDLVVKADA

-698 WELCR
+698 WEMCR
-703 GGIDT
+703 AGIDA
-708 SGGGRV
+708 SGGGQL

-721 DPDARITITCTGV
+721 DPDARITITCAGV
-734 DAPELSLADLERLQG
+734 DAPELSLVDLDPLQT
-749 AIEDAGGYVVR
+749 AIEEAGGYVVR
-760 ERDDVGVTLHLSLPL
+760 ERDDNGLTLHLSLPMS
-775 CAVAPASLQPADA
+775 AVAPASTDAQPA
-788 AAPNPGPG
+788 G
-796 AVAAADAKPL
+796 AKPL
-806 DGVRVACVD
+806 DGLRVACVD
-815 DHDEAREALA
+815 DHDEAREALT
-825 ALLQVAGADV
+825 ALLQTAGADV
-835 RVFASGH
+835 HAFASGQ
-842 ALLDEMRNTR
+842 ALLDDLWRTR
-852 RADWPAL
+852 RAEWPAL
-859 LVCDIDLGADEEDGY
+859 LVCDIDLGDDEDDGY
-874 TVMRRVR
+874 AVMSRVR
-881 QLDAERARDGRAP
+881 QLDAERPRDGRAP

-926 AADLIATLRALALS
+926 AADLIATLRALATS
-940 SGDIHA
+940 TGEIHA
-946 EPFESDAPRSPDR
+946 EPSEPDDSRNADA
-959 APRR
+959 AARR

>member
-1 MTADARDDP
+1 M
-10 AKATDTANA
+10 
-19 RMTTGTDD
+19 
-27 GPRDDGDIGDDR
+27 
-39 DSSASTPRDG
+39 
-49 RGRDARG
+49 
-56 LRARIAVE
+56 RIAIE
-64 LWRAIRHYRAR
+64 LWRAIWHYRAR
-75 VLAALALLLLAKAAA
+75 VLAAIVLLVLAKAAA

-100 VDGLGRTAGQ
+100 VDGFGRVAGQ
-110 PIALPVLLLFAY
+110 PMTWPVLLLFAY
-122 AVVRFAANALNE
+122 AVVRFASNALNE

-143 TQHAVAS
+143 TQHTVAT

-163 ARFHSQRETGAVV
+163 ARFHAQRETGAVV

-195 TVVPTAIEIGSVLV
+195 TIVPTAIEIGSVLV
-209 IVIGKYGGGFTAIIL
+209 IVVSKYGGGFTAIIF
-224 VTFAVYAAYTT
+224 VTFTVYAAYTV

-249 VLEAESNARVVD
+249 ALEAESNSRVVD

-273 REDVERSRLERVLD
+273 REDVERDRLDRVLD
-287 AWREAGVD
+287 EWREAGVD
-295 NQYALSTLHIGQSA
+295 NQYALSALHIGQSA

-321 AGQHVARGTMTVGD
+321 AGQQVARGAMTIGD

-358 EAHDAMT
+358 EANDAMT

-379 PGEEGDAP
+379 PGEDGDAP
-387 GAQPLAVRGGAI
+387 GAQPLVVRGGAI

-411 RQILWDVS
+411 RQILFDVS
-419 FRVEPGQSVA
+419 FRIEPGQTIA

-580 VARHRTSLVIA
+580 VAQHRTSLIIA

-606 EHGRLVEQGTHD
+606 EHGRLVEHGTHD
-618 ELLAS
+618 ELLES
-623 DGVYAQ
+623 GGVYAQ

-640 ERTEAKFALQPVR
+640 ERTEAKFARQPVR
-653 INPLVAQVLDAL
+653 INPLVSQVLDSL
-665 AEAAARRGVPVFRE
+665 AEAAARRGVPVFRHV
-679 LSNEDLVVKADP
+679 SDEDLVVNADP

-703 GGIDT
+703 GAIEAS
-708 SGGGRV
+708 SGGQL

-721 DPDARITITCTGV
+721 DPEARITIACTGV
-734 DAPELSLADLERLQG
+734 DATELSLIDLERLQD
-749 AIEDAGGYVVR
+749 AIEEAGGYVVR
-760 ERDDVGVTLHLSLPL
+760 ERDDTGVTLHVSLPMY
-775 CAVAPASLQPADA
+775 AVAPASMQPD
-788 AAPNPGPG
+788 G
-796 AVAAADAKPL
+796 AVPNAVAGASATAKPL
-806 DGVRVACVD
+806 DGLRIACVD
-815 DHDEAREALA
+815 DHDEAREALG
-825 ALLQVAGADV
+825 ALLKVAGADV
-835 RVFASGH
+835 HAYASGQ
-842 ALLDEMRNTR
+842 ALLDDLWRAH

-859 LVCDIDLGADEEDGY
+859 LVCDIDLGDDEEDGY
-874 TVMRRVR
+874 TVMSRVR
-881 QLDAERARDGRAP
+881 QLDAARDRDGRAP
-894 LEALALSGHARERDR
+894 LEALALSGHARDRDR

-920 LTKPAA
+920 LTKPAV
-926 AADLIATLRALALS
+926 AADLIAALRALAFS
-940 SGDIHA
+940 SGEIHA
-946 EPFESDAPRSPDR
+946 EPSEPDDIRSPER
-959 APRR
+959 ASRR

>member
-1 MTADARDDP
+1 MT
-10 AKATDTANA
+10 NGNN
-19 RMTTGTDD
+19 GTDD
-27 GPRDDGDIGDDR
+27 LLRGTGDDR
-39 DSSASTPRDG
+39 DTRGAGAREA
-49 RGRDARG
+49 GRDRRERG
-56 LRARIAVE
+56 LRMRIALE
-64 LWRAIRHYRAR
+64 LWRAIWQYRAR
-75 VLAALALLLLAKAAA
+75 VLAAVALLVLAKAAA
-90 VSVPLLLKDI
+90 ISVPLLLKEI
-100 VDGLGRTAGQ
+100 IDGFAGAARQ
-110 PIALPVLLLFAY
+110 PMALPVWLLFAY

-143 TQHAVAS
+143 TQHTVAS
-150 FTVRT
+150 FTTRT

-163 ARFHSQRETGAVV
+163 ARFHAQRETGAVV

-209 IVIGKYGGGFTAIIL
+209 IVISKYGGGFTAIIL
-224 VTFAVYAAYTT
+224 VTFAVYAGYTIAL
-235 VFTRRRMRYQRRVN
+235 TRRRMRYQRRVN
-249 VLEAESNARVVD
+249 ALEAESNSRVVD

-287 AWREAGVD
+287 AWRDAGVD

-358 EAHDAMT
+358 EANDALT

-379 PGEEGDAP
+379 PGEDGDAP
-387 GAQPLAVRGGAI
+387 GAQPLVVRGGAI

-419 FRVEPGQSVA
+419 FRIEPGQSVA

-444 LFRLYQPDAGT
+444 LFRLYQPDAGI

-481 TILFNDTLAYNIA
+481 TILFNDTLAYNIG
-494 YGKRDATRGEVI
+494 YGKRDATRAEII
-506 AAARGAQLDAFI
+506 AAARSAQLDAFI

-580 VARHRTSLVIA
+580 VAQHRTSLIIA
-591 HRLSTIVDADRILVM
+591 HRLSTVVDADRILVM

-623 DGVYAQ
+623 GGVYAQ
-629 MWSLQAKQREL
+629 MWALQAKQREL
-640 ERTEAKFALQPVR
+640 ERTEAKFARLPVR
-653 INPLVAQVLDAL
+653 INPLVAQVLDSL
-665 AEAAARRGVPVFRE
+665 ADAAAQRAVPVFRQ
-679 LSNEDLVVKADP
+679 LADEDLVVKADA

-698 WELCR
+698 WEMCR
-703 GGIDT
+703 AGIDA
-708 SGGGRV
+708 SGGGQL

-721 DPDARITITCTGV
+721 DPDARITITCAGV
-734 DAPELSLADLERLQG
+734 DAPELSLVDLDPLQT
-749 AIEDAGGYVVR
+749 AIEEAGGYVVR
-760 ERDDVGVTLHLSLPL
+760 ERDDNGLTLHLSLPMS
-775 CAVAPASLQPADA
+775 AVAPASTDAQPA
-788 AAPNPGPG
+788 G
-796 AVAAADAKPL
+796 AKPL
-806 DGVRVACVD
+806 DGLRVACVD
-815 DHDEAREALA
+815 DHDEAREALT
-825 ALLQVAGADV
+825 ALLQTAGADV
-835 RVFASGH
+835 HAFASGQ
-842 ALLDEMRNTR
+842 ALLDDLWRTR
-852 RADWPAL
+852 RAEWPAL
-859 LVCDIDLGADEEDGY
+859 LVCDIDLGDDEDDGY
-874 TVMRRVR
+874 AVMSRVR
-881 QLDAERARDGRAP
+881 QLDAERPRDGRAP

-926 AADLIATLRALALS
+926 AADLIATLRALATS
-940 SGDIHA
+940 TGEIHA
-946 EPFESDAPRSPDR
+946 EPSEPDDSRNADA
-959 APRR
+959 AARR

>member
-1 MTADARDDP
+1 
-10 AKATDTANA
+10 
-19 RMTTGTDD
+19 MTTGIDET
-27 GPRDDGDIGDDR
+27 PIKDR
-39 DSSASTPRDG
+39 DAAAGRERRQRRDE
-49 RGRDARG
+49 RG
-56 LRARIAVE
+56 LRLRIAVE
-64 LWRAIRHYRAR
+64 LWRAIWRYRAR
-75 VLAALALLLLAKAAA
+75 VVAAVVLLVLAKAAA

-100 VDGLGRTAGQ
+100 VDGFGRAAAQ
-110 PIALPVLLLFAY
+110 PVAWPVLLLFAY
-122 AVVRFAANALNE
+122 AVVRFASNALNE

-143 TQHAVAS
+143 TQHTVAS

-163 ARFHSQRETGAVV
+163 ARFHARRETGAVV

-209 IVIGKYGGGFTAIIL
+209 IVISKYGGGFTAIIF
-224 VTFAVYAAYTT
+224 VTFAVYAAYTV

-249 VLEAESNARVVD
+249 ALEAESNSRVVD

-273 REDVERSRLERVLD
+273 REDVERDRLDRVLD

-321 AGQHVARGTMTVGD
+321 AGQQVARGALTVGD

-358 EAHDAMT
+358 EANDAMT

-379 PGEEGDAP
+379 PGEDGDAP
-387 GAQPLAVRGGAI
+387 GAQPLVVRGGAI

-411 RQILWDVS
+411 RQILSDVS
-419 FRVEPGQSVA
+419 FRIEPGQTVA

-606 EHGRLVEQGTHD
+606 EHGRLVEHGTHD
-618 ELLAS
+618 ELLES
-623 DGVYAQ
+623 GGVYAQ

-640 ERTEAKFALQPVR
+640 ERTEAKFARQPVR
-653 INPLVAQVLDAL
+653 INPLVSQVLDSL
-665 AEAAARRGVPVFRE
+665 AEAAAQRGVPVFRH
-679 LSNEDLVVKADP
+679 LSDEDLVVEADP

-703 GGIDT
+703 GAVDA
-708 SGGGRV
+708 SRGGQL
-714 EVRTARH
+714 EVRTGRH
-721 DPDARITITCTGV
+721 DPEARITIACAGV
-734 DAPELSLADLERLQG
+734 DATELSLIDLERLQD

-760 ERDDVGVTLHLSLPL
+760 ERDDVGVKLHLSLPI
-775 CAVAPASLQPADA
+775 CAVAPASMQPGDA
-788 AAPNPGPG
+788 VPRAGAGAPG
-796 AVAAADAKPL
+796 AAKPL
-806 DGVRVACVD
+806 DGLRIACVD
-815 DHDEAREALA
+815 DHDEARDALG
-825 ALLQVAGADV
+825 ALLKVAGADV
-835 RVFASGH
+835 RAYASGQ
-842 ALLDEMRNTR
+842 ALLDDLWRAR

-859 LVCDIDLGADEEDGY
+859 LVCDIDLGDDEEDGY
-874 TVMRRVR
+874 TVMARVR
-881 QLDAERARDGRAP
+881 QLDAARDRDGRAP
-894 LEALALSGHARERDR
+894 LEALALSGHARDHDR
-909 TRAVEAGFHAY
+909 ARAVEAGFHAY
-920 LTKPAA
+920 LTKPAV
-926 AADLIATLRALALS
+926 AADLIAALRALAFS
-940 SGDIHA
+940 SGEIHA
-946 EPFESDAPRSPDR
+946 EPSESDDTRSPER
-959 APRR
+959 GASRR

>member
-1 MTADARDDP
+1 MT
-10 AKATDTANA
+10 NGNN
-19 RMTTGTDD
+19 GTDD
-27 GPRDDGDIGDDR
+27 LLRGTGDDR
-39 DSSASTPRDG
+39 DTRGAGAREAG
-49 RGRDARG
+49 RERRERG
-56 LRARIAVE
+56 LRMRIALE
-64 LWRAIRHYRAR
+64 LWRAIWQYRAR
-75 VLAALALLLLAKAAA
+75 VLAAVALLVLAKAAA
-90 VSVPLLLKDI
+90 ISVPLLLKEI
-100 VDGLGRTAGQ
+100 IDGFAGAARQ
-110 PIALPVLLLFAY
+110 PMALPVWLLFAY

-143 TQHAVAS
+143 TQHTVAS
-150 FTVRT
+150 FTTRT

-163 ARFHSQRETGAVV
+163 ARFHAQRETGAVV

-209 IVIGKYGGGFTAIIL
+209 IVISKYGGGFTAIIL
-224 VTFAVYAAYTT
+224 VTFAVYATYTIAL
-235 VFTRRRMRYQRRVN
+235 TRRRMRYQRRVN
-249 VLEAESNARVVD
+249 ALEAESNSRVVD

-287 AWREAGVD
+287 AWRDAGVD

-358 EAHDAMT
+358 EANDALT

-379 PGEEGDAP
+379 PGEDGDAP
-387 GAQPLAVRGGAI
+387 GVQPLVVRGGAI

-419 FRVEPGQSVA
+419 FRIEPGQSVA

-444 LFRLYQPDAGT
+444 LFRLYQPDAGI

-481 TILFNDTLAYNIA
+481 TILFNDTLAYNIG
-494 YGKRDATRGEVI
+494 YGKRDATRAEII
-506 AAARGAQLDAFI
+506 AAARSAQLDAFI

-580 VARHRTSLVIA
+580 VAQHRTSLIIA
-591 HRLSTIVDADRILVM
+591 HRLSTVVDADRILVM

-623 DGVYAQ
+623 GGVYAQ
-629 MWSLQAKQREL
+629 MWALQAKQREL
-640 ERTEAKFALQPVR
+640 ERTEAKFARLPVR
-653 INPLVAQVLDAL
+653 INPLVAQVLDSL
-665 AEAAARRGVPVFRE
+665 ADAAAQRAVPVFRQ
-679 LSNEDLVVKADP
+679 LADEDLVVKADA

-698 WELCR
+698 WEMCR
-703 GGIDT
+703 AGIDA
-708 SGGGRV
+708 SGGGQL

-721 DPDARITITCTGV
+721 DPDARITITCAGV
-734 DAPELSLADLERLQG
+734 DAPELSLVDLDPLQT
-749 AIEDAGGYVVR
+749 AIEEAGGYVVR
-760 ERDDVGVTLHLSLPL
+760 ERDDNGLTLHLSLPMS
-775 CAVAPASLQPADA
+775 AVAPASTDAQPA
-788 AAPNPGPG
+788 G
-796 AVAAADAKPL
+796 AKPL
-806 DGVRVACVD
+806 DGLRVACVD
-815 DHDEAREALA
+815 DHDEAREALT
-825 ALLQVAGADV
+825 ALLQTAGADV
-835 RVFASGH
+835 HAFASGQ
-842 ALLDEMRNTR
+842 ALLDDLWRTR
-852 RADWPAL
+852 RAEWPAL
-859 LVCDIDLGADEEDGY
+859 LVCDIDLGDDEDDGY
-874 TVMRRVR
+874 AVMSRVR
-881 QLDAERARDGRAP
+881 QLDAERPRDGRAP

-926 AADLIATLRALALS
+926 AADLIATLRALATS
-940 SGDIHA
+940 TGEIHA
-946 EPFESDAPRSPDR
+946 EPSEPDDSRNADA
-959 APRR
+959 AARR

>member
-1 MTADARDDP
+1 M
-10 AKATDTANA
+10 
-19 RMTTGTDD
+19 
-27 GPRDDGDIGDDR
+27 
-39 DSSASTPRDG
+39 
-49 RGRDARG
+49 
-56 LRARIAVE
+56 RIAAE
-64 LWRAIRHYRAR
+64 LWRAIWRYRAR
-75 VLAALALLLLAKAAA
+75 VLAAIVLLVLAKAAA
-90 VSVPLLLKDI
+90 VSVPLLLKEI
-100 VDGLGRTAGQ
+100 VDGLGRAAGQ

-143 TQHAVAS
+143 TQHTVAS

-195 TVVPTAIEIGSVLV
+195 TIVPTALEIGSVLL
-209 IVIGKYGGGFTAIIL
+209 IVISKYGGGFTAIIL
-224 VTFAVYAAYTT
+224 ITFAVYAAYTI

-249 VLEAESNARVVD
+249 ALEAESNSRVVD

-273 REDVERSRLERVLD
+273 REDVERDRLDRVLD
-287 AWREAGVD
+287 DWREAGID

-321 AGQHVARGTMTVGD
+321 AGQYVARGTMTVGD

-358 EAHDAMT
+358 EANDAMT
-365 NIERLFGLLDARGK
+365 NIERLFRLLDARGK
-379 PGEEGDAP
+379 PGEDGDAP
-387 GAQPLAVRGGAI
+387 GAHPLAVRGGAI

-419 FRVEPGQSVA
+419 FRIEPGQSVA

-580 VARHRTSLVIA
+580 VAQQRTSLIIA
-591 HRLSTIVDADRILVM
+591 HRLSTIVEADRILVM

-618 ELLAS
+618 ELLQS

-653 INPLVAQVLDAL
+653 INPLVAHVLDSL
-665 AEAAARRGVPVFRE
+665 ADAAVQRGVPVFRE
-679 LSNEDLVVKADP
+679 LSSEDLVVKADP

-703 GGIDT
+703 GGIDAS
-708 SGGGRV
+708 SGGQI

-721 DPDARITITCTGV
+721 DPEARITITCAGV
-734 DAPELSLADLERLQG
+734 EAPELSLVDLERLQS

-760 ERDDVGVTLHLSLPL
+760 ERNDIGVTLHLSLPM
-775 CAVAPASLQPADA
+775 CALAPASVQPAEGGAANA
-788 AAPNPGPG
+788 AASAG
-796 AVAAADAKPL
+796 VATHADAKPL
-806 DGVRVACVD
+806 DGLLVACVD
-815 DHDEAREALA
+815 DHDEAREALT
-825 ALLQVAGADV
+825 ALLKVAGADV
-835 RVFASGH
+835 RAFESGH
-842 ALLDEMRNTR
+842 ALLDDLWRTPR
-852 RADWPAL
+852 TDWPAL
-859 LVCDIDLGADEEDGY
+859 LVCDIDLGDDEEDGY
-874 TVMRRVR
+874 AVMRRVR
-881 QLDAERARDGRAP
+881 QLEAERGRDGRAP
-894 LEALALSGHARERDR
+894 LEALALSGHARDRDR

-920 LTKPAA
+920 LTKPAV
-926 AADLIATLRALALS
+926 AADLIAALRALAYS
-940 SGDIHA
+940 SGEIHV
-946 EPFESDAPRSPDR
+946 EPSESDDHRSADR
-959 APRR
+959 PSRR

>member
-1 MTADARDDP
+1 M
-10 AKATDTANA
+10 
-19 RMTTGTDD
+19 
-27 GPRDDGDIGDDR
+27 
-39 DSSASTPRDG
+39 
-49 RGRDARG
+49 
-56 LRARIAVE
+56 RIALE
-64 LWRAIRHYRAR
+64 LWRAIWQYRAR
-75 VLAALALLLLAKAAA
+75 VLAAVALLVLAKAAA
-90 VSVPLLLKDI
+90 ISVPLLLKEI
-100 VDGLGRTAGQ
+100 IDGFGGAARQ
-110 PIALPVLLLFAY
+110 PMALPVWLLFAY

-143 TQHAVAS
+143 TQHTVAS
-150 FTVRT
+150 FTTRT

-163 ARFHSQRETGAVV
+163 ARFHAQRETGAVV

-209 IVIGKYGGGFTAIIL
+209 IVISKYGGGFTAIIL
-224 VTFAVYAAYTT
+224 VTFAVYAAYTIAL
-235 VFTRRRMRYQRRVN
+235 TRRRMRYQRRVN
-249 VLEAESNARVVD
+249 ALEAESNSRVVD

-287 AWREAGVD
+287 AWRDAGVD

-358 EAHDAMT
+358 EANDALT

-379 PGEEGDAP
+379 PGEDGDAP
-387 GAQPLAVRGGAI
+387 GAQPLVVRGGAI

-419 FRVEPGQSVA
+419 FRIEPGQSVA

-444 LFRLYQPDAGT
+444 LFCLYQPDAGI

-481 TILFNDTLAYNIA
+481 TILFNDTLAYNIG
-494 YGKRDATRGEVI
+494 YGKRDATRAEII
-506 AAARGAQLDAFI
+506 AAARSAQLDAFI

-580 VARHRTSLVIA
+580 VAQHRTSLIIA
-591 HRLSTIVDADRILVM
+591 HRLSTVVDADRILVM

-623 DGVYAQ
+623 GGVYAQ
-629 MWSLQAKQREL
+629 MWALQAKQREL
-640 ERTEAKFALQPVR
+640 ERTEAKFARLPVR
-653 INPLVAQVLDAL
+653 INPLVAQVLDSL
-665 AEAAARRGVPVFRE
+665 ADAAAQRAVPVFRQ
-679 LSNEDLVVKADP
+679 LADEDLVVKADA

-698 WELCR
+698 WEMCR
-703 GGIDT
+703 AGIDA
-708 SGGGRV
+708 SGGGQL
-714 EVRTARH
+714 EVHTARH
-721 DPDARITITCTGV
+721 DPDARITITCAGV
-734 DAPELSLADLERLQG
+734 DAPELSLVDLDPLQT
-749 AIEDAGGYVVR
+749 AIEEAGGYVVR
-760 ERDDVGVTLHLSLPL
+760 ERDDNGLTLHLALPMS
-775 CAVAPASLQPADA
+775 AVAPALADAQPA
-788 AAPNPGPG
+788 G
-796 AVAAADAKPL
+796 AKPL
-806 DGVRVACVD
+806 DGLRIACVD
-815 DHDEAREALA
+815 DHDEAREALT
-825 ALLQVAGADV
+825 ALLQTAGADV
-835 RVFASGH
+835 HAFASGQ
-842 ALLDEMRNTR
+842 ALLDDLWRTR
-852 RADWPAL
+852 RAEWPAL
-859 LVCDIDLGADEEDGY
+859 LVCDIDLGDDEDDGY
-874 TVMRRVR
+874 AVMSRVR
-881 QLDAERARDGRAP
+881 QLDAERPRDGRAP

-926 AADLIATLRALALS
+926 AADLIATLRALATS
-940 SGDIHA
+940 TGEIHA
-946 EPFESDAPRSPDR
+946 EPSEPDDSRNADA
-959 APRR
+959 AARR

>member
-1 MTADARDDP
+1 
-10 AKATDTANA
+10 
-19 RMTTGTDD
+19 MTTGIDET
-27 GPRDDGDIGDDR
+27 PIQDR
-39 DSSASTPRDG
+39 DAAAGRDRRDRRPR
-49 RGRDARG
+49 RDARG
-56 LRARIAVE
+56 LRLRITVE
-64 LWRAIRHYRAR
+64 LWRAIWHYRAR
-75 VLAALALLLLAKAAA
+75 VLAATVLLVLAKAAA

-100 VDGLGRTAGQ
+100 VDGFGRAAGQ
-110 PIALPVLLLFAY
+110 PIAWPVLLLFAY
-122 AVVRFAANALNE
+122 AVVRFASNALNE

-143 TQHAVAS
+143 TQHTVAS

-163 ARFHSQRETGAVV
+163 ARFHAQRETGAVV

-181 GTAGIGYLLGVAVF
+181 GTVGIGYLLGVAVF

-224 VTFAVYAAYTT
+224 VTFAVYAAYTV

-249 VLEAESNARVVD
+249 ALEAESNSRVVD

-273 REDVERSRLERVLD
+273 REDVERDRLDRVLD

-295 NQYALSTLHIGQSA
+295 NQYALSALHIGQSA

-321 AGQHVARGTMTVGD
+321 AGQQVARGAMTIGD

-358 EAHDAMT
+358 EANDAMT

-379 PGEEGDAP
+379 PGEDGDAP
-387 GAQPLAVRGGAI
+387 GAQPLVVRGGAI

-411 RQILWDVS
+411 RQILFDVS
-419 FRVEPGQSVA
+419 FRIEPGQTIA

-580 VARHRTSLVIA
+580 VAQHRTSLIIA

-606 EHGRLVEQGTHD
+606 EYGRLVEQGTHD
-618 ELLAS
+618 ELLES
-623 DGVYAQ
+623 GGVYAQ

-640 ERTEAKFALQPVR
+640 ERTEAKFARQPVR
-653 INPLVAQVLDAL
+653 INPLVSQVLDSL
-665 AEAAARRGVPVFRE
+665 MEPAAQRGVPVFRH
-679 LSNEDLVVKADP
+679 LTDEDLVVKADP

-703 GGIDT
+703 GAVDAS
-708 SGGGRV
+708 SGGQL

-721 DPDARITITCTGV
+721 DPEARITIACAGV
-734 DAPELSLADLERLQG
+734 DATELSLIDLERLQD
-749 AIEDAGGYVVR
+749 AIEEAGGYVVR
-760 ERDDVGVTLHLSLPL
+760 ERDDTGVTLHLSLPL
-775 CAVAPASLQPADA
+775 CAVAPASMQGGATANPAAGA
-788 AAPNPGPG
+788 AAP
-796 AVAAADAKPL
+796 AKPL
-806 DGVRVACVD
+806 DGLRIACVD
-815 DHDEAREALA
+815 DHDEARDALT

-835 RVFASGH
+835 HAYASGQ
-842 ALLDEMRNTR
+842 ALLDDLWRAR

-859 LVCDIDLGADEEDGY
+859 LVCDIDLGDDEEDGY
-874 TVMRRVR
+874 TVMSRVR
-881 QLDAERARDGRAP
+881 QLDAARDREGRAP
-894 LEALALSGHARERDR
+894 LEALALSGHARDRDR

-920 LTKPAA
+920 LTKPAV
-926 AADLIATLRALALS
+926 AADLIAALRALAFS
-940 SGDIHA
+940 SGEIHA
-946 EPFESDAPRSPDR
+946 EPSESDDPRSPER
-959 APRR
+959 ASRR